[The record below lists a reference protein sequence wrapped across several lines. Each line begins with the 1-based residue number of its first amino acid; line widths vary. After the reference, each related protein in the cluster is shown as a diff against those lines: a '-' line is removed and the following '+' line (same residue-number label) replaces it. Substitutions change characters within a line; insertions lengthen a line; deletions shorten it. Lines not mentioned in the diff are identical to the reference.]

1 MAREFGVSF
10 SLGANLDGSFGSSF
24 KAASDRIG
32 AVTQALR
39 DMERSPVGKV
49 GAAMSAQKDKI
60 KAQVAELKEARRQLA
75 EYEATAER
83 TGRKTKGL
91 EQQIEK
97 SRERV
102 SRLTERAK
110 SSGLNYRETVAAAVG
125 SAGSYQAFGSQH
137 QALGTD
143 MEELRKRKDRESSRL
158 FVARAADAQRGALS
172 REFSG
177 MPAADM
183 GDRLAPMLAKQREA
197 IKALGG
203 NLREAET
210 RLAAFQAKA
219 KDSGGA
225 SGALA
230 LKLARAE
237 EEVGQ
242 LSAKLMQSGAAY
254 RETVAL
260 ATSAGNR
267 IGELASRYRT
277 LSASMEAAKRHQQA
291 VDANMSRRAA
301 LRDQRSDLNGRLIGG
316 AAQAATAAIPVKLA
330 VSAEDT
336 FADLK
341 KVMNGADDELLGQV
355 YQDALKMSS
364 ETGKSFEDVVAIMT
378 SGAQAGLGKTRE
390 EMRSNTEQAIQMSI
404 AWGVT
409 AEQAGDSL
417 ATWRS
422 SMGMTSQEARH
433 TADVINALSNE
444 MNGEAGEIDRIFTRM
459 GPLLKGSGM
468 ASQDIAAL
476 GMAFKASGAEVE
488 VAGTAMKNFTNV
500 LALGNSMTKDQKE
513 IFSRLGLDPKAMQK
527 QMQTDAKGAIMTLLK
542 QIKRVP
548 VERQNEVAMKLFG
561 QESIAAIAP
570 LLENLGLLKQAFE
583 IANSNVDDSV
593 LEEYQNRMK
602 TTATEEAKLA
612 QQTRNLGI
620 TVGNA
625 ALPAYNAFLK
635 TMSKGV
641 GVITGFAKEYPN
653 VTTALL
659 GGVGALAALTVGG
672 IVFGYAYNG
681 LATTINAVKGGMLAL
696 RGATIANTAATRGG
710 TIAALLNR
718 AAHLSWADVGK
729 GSVSTVKSLGSG
741 MLSLIGIQKG
751 TAIGMVWG
759 DRATRAWE
767 KSTKLLGKGLGA
779 LKFAFGP
786 VGIAIAGIGLAAYW
800 LIENWD
806 VVGPYFGKAWDWICG
821 KFKWAADFI
830 KGIVDWVFKAVDTI
844 AKKWT
849 ESETFKRN
857 TADALN
863 MNFGGWQ
870 GSTAEEGAAWVRTG
884 NEKGKESLE
893 SPPDFVGPKPQ
904 DKAPDKPAGPKPME
918 TAKQLPGMPTGD
930 APGGDFVDD
939 SLPAPDFSGWG
950 DEDGKKK
957 KGKKGKG
964 AGPVTVVS
972 LDSGNKFSTVFIPA
986 ASKKDKD
993 ASKPVGTSVLLPS
1006 SSGDSETVA
1015 FSKAG
1020 QNLVGGLNKTFDR
1033 LPKLFDA
1040 SLSKVSEP
1048 DIPPAVVNIPAS
1060 SSSPQP
1066 APRAI
1071 FHPVQRQDRSG
1082 SPFAVLKNALGAAP
1096 DQWSRTVGAKFG
1108 RDALP
1113 PVLPQTPLL
1122 LERSRKAPAQRQPE
1136 ASGDIQIVQHF
1147 NIADAGSLPA
1157 EANVTAGYDYAD
1169 VSLVDSTDVIGG
1181 INESTGESEG
1191 LELIDSVFP
1200 QFRLVPGSILA
1211 PRFSEDPAVAVV
1223 MAAKADGINGLFK
1236 AVALADIPTEGEH
1249 GVKKYTD
1256 VPAYKQNNNLSDEL
1270 LIVCWP
1276 KVKLGDRVFGLATHL
1291 TGLISQTDA
1300 DREGVPYA
1308 SPSNKRLEITSIG
1321 YPDEKEEGGWKE
1333 LFLGLDKCNY
1343 LNGEG
1348 IYTAV
1353 NWDGGMKSWGGR
1365 MSAYPSNTDPKDC
1378 QDAIRRFFNWY
1389 QSTFILTYFQK
1400 VDNPLTRR
1408 QIQTILKSEQI
1419 RLDGY
1424 AAREMILGGSISFD
1438 ESDNPATDL
1447 IDGIARFHLRITPP
1461 PANREIDG
1469 IFEFDTDNLSVLFS

>member
-1 MAREFGVSF
+1 MASEFGVSF
-10 SLGANLDGSFGSSF
+10 SLGANLDGSFGSAFRSANGQIA
-24 KAASDRIG
+24 K
-32 AVTQALR
+32 VTQSIRA
-39 DMERSPVGKV
+39 MEGTPVGKIGASLLAQREKTQKLV
-49 GAAMSAQKDKI
+49 GS
-60 KAQVAELKEARRQLA
+60 LKEAKGQLA
-75 EYEATAER
+75 GYWAEAER
-83 TGRKTKGL
+83 TGNITGTL
-91 EQQIEK
+91 AAQIERAERK
-97 SRERV
+97 VASLKGRLYQSNAAFREQNAEAVKV
-102 SRLTERAK
+102 SGSVTKLRHDYDALNAAMNRAK
-110 SSGLNYRETVAAAVG
+110 SHR
-125 SAGSYQAFGSQH
+125 
-137 QALGTD
+137 D
-143 MEELRKRKDRESSRL
+143 
-158 FVARAADAQRGALS
+158 ALS
-172 REFSG
+172 
-177 MPAADM
+177 AN
-183 GDRLAPMLAKQREA
+183 
-197 IKALGG
+197 I
-203 NLREAET
+203 
-210 RLAAFQAKA
+210 
-219 KDSGGA
+219 
-225 SGALA
+225 
-230 LKLARAE
+230 ARKNE
-237 EEVGQ
+237 
-242 LSAKLMQSGAAY
+242 
-254 RETVAL
+254 
-260 ATSAGNR
+260 
-267 IGELASRYRT
+267 
-277 LSASMEAAKRHQQA
+277 
-291 VDANMSRRAA
+291 

-488 VAGTAMKNFTNV
+488 VAGTAMKNFTKV
-500 LALGNSMTKDQKE
+500 LSLGNAMTKDQKE
-513 IFSRLGLDPKAMQK
+513 IFKHLGLDPNALQK
-527 QMQTDAKGAIMTLLK
+527 QMQTDAKGAIMTLLT
-542 QIKRVP
+542 QLKRVP
-548 VERQNEVAMKLFG
+548 KEMQNAVSMKLFG
-561 QESIAAIAP
+561 DESIAAIAP
-570 LLENLGLLKQAFE
+570 LLDNLDLLKQAFK
-583 IANSNVDDSV
+583 IANGNVDDSV
-593 LEEYQNRMK
+593 LEEYLNRME

-741 MLSLIGIQKG
+741 MLSLVGIQKKASIGSVWAARGLKVLEGG
-751 TAIGMVWG
+751 TKILKV
-759 DRATRAWE
+759 
-767 KSTKLLGKGLGA
+767 GLGA

-800 LIENWD
+800 LTENWS
-806 VVGPYFGKAWDWICG
+806 VVGPYFSKMWEWICG
-821 KFKWAADFI
+821 KFQWAVNKIKGFI
-830 KGIVDWVFKAVDTI
+830 KWIGDAAKWVSEALDFMSMENAEKN
-844 AKKWT
+844 
-849 ESETFKRN
+849 SET
-857 TADALN
+857 ALN
-863 MNFGGWQ
+863 WGFDGGQ
-870 GSTAEEGAAWVRTG
+870 NEPAARQKKGGLREMPAEHAEM
-884 NEKGKESLE
+884 
-893 SPPDFVGPKPQ
+893 VGPKPE

-964 AGPVTVVS
+964 VGPVTVVS

-993 ASKPVGTSVLLPS
+993 ASKPVGTSVLLP

-1113 PVLPQTPLL
+1113 PVLPQTPML
-1122 LERSRKAPAQRQPE
+1122 LERNKKASAQRQPE

-1147 NIADAGSLPA
+1147 NIADAGNLPA
-1157 EANVTAGYDYAD
+1157 
-1169 VSLVDSTDVIGG
+1169 LKK
-1181 INESTGESEG
+1181 
-1191 LELIDSVFP
+1191 EL
-1200 QFRLVPGSILA
+1200 R
-1211 PRFSEDPAVAVV
+1211 
-1223 MAAKADGINGLFK
+1223 
-1236 AVALADIPTEGEH
+1236 
-1249 GVKKYTD
+1249 
-1256 VPAYKQNNNLSDEL
+1256 
-1270 LIVCWP
+1270 
-1276 KVKLGDRVFGLATHL
+1276 
-1291 TGLISQTDA
+1291 
-1300 DREGVPYA
+1300 
-1308 SPSNKRLEITSIG
+1308 RLE
-1321 YPDEKEEGGWKE
+1321 PEFEKLVRRALERMRS
-1333 LFLGLDKCNY
+1333 DKAR
-1343 LNGEG
+1343 
-1348 IYTAV
+1348 TAH
-1353 NWDGGMKSWGGR
+1353 
-1365 MSAYPSNTDPKDC
+1365 A
-1378 QDAIRRFFNWY
+1378 Q
-1389 QSTFILTYFQK
+1389 
-1400 VDNPLTRR
+1400 
-1408 QIQTILKSEQI
+1408 
-1419 RLDGY
+1419 
-1424 AAREMILGGSISFD
+1424 
-1438 ESDNPATDL
+1438 
-1447 IDGIARFHLRITPP
+1447 
-1461 PANREIDG
+1461 
-1469 IFEFDTDNLSVLFS
+1469 

>member
-1 MAREFGVSF
+1 MASEFGVSF
-10 SLGANLDGSFGSSF
+10 SLGANLDGSFGSAFRSANGQIA
-24 KAASDRIG
+24 K
-32 AVTQALR
+32 VTQSIRA
-39 DMERSPVGKV
+39 MEGTPVGKIGASLLAQREKTQKLV
-49 GAAMSAQKDKI
+49 GS
-60 KAQVAELKEARRQLA
+60 LKEAKGQLA
-75 EYEATAER
+75 GYWAEAER
-83 TGRKTKGL
+83 TGNITGTL
-91 EQQIEK
+91 AAQIERAERK
-97 SRERV
+97 VASLKGRLYQSNAAFREQNAEAVKV
-102 SRLTERAK
+102 SGSVTKLRHDYDALNAAMNRAK
-110 SSGLNYRETVAAAVG
+110 SHR
-125 SAGSYQAFGSQH
+125 
-137 QALGTD
+137 D
-143 MEELRKRKDRESSRL
+143 
-158 FVARAADAQRGALS
+158 ALS
-172 REFSG
+172 
-177 MPAADM
+177 AN
-183 GDRLAPMLAKQREA
+183 
-197 IKALGG
+197 I
-203 NLREAET
+203 
-210 RLAAFQAKA
+210 
-219 KDSGGA
+219 
-225 SGALA
+225 
-230 LKLARAE
+230 ARKNE
-237 EEVGQ
+237 
-242 LSAKLMQSGAAY
+242 
-254 RETVAL
+254 
-260 ATSAGNR
+260 
-267 IGELASRYRT
+267 
-277 LSASMEAAKRHQQA
+277 
-291 VDANMSRRAA
+291 

-488 VAGTAMKNFTNV
+488 VAGTAMKNFTKV
-500 LALGNSMTKDQKE
+500 LSLGNAMTKDQKE
-513 IFSRLGLDPKAMQK
+513 IFKHLGLDPNALQK
-527 QMQTDAKGAIMTLLK
+527 QMQTDAKGAIMTLLT
-542 QIKRVP
+542 QLKRVP
-548 VERQNEVAMKLFG
+548 KEMQNAVSMKLFG
-561 QESIAAIAP
+561 DESIAAIAP
-570 LLENLGLLKQAFE
+570 LLDNLDLLKQAFK
-583 IANSNVDDSV
+583 IANGNVDDSV
-593 LEEYQNRMK
+593 LEEYLNRME

-759 DRATRAWE
+759 SRATRAWE

-830 KGIVDWVFKAVDTI
+830 KGIVDWVFNAVDTI

-964 AGPVTVVS
+964 VGPVTVVS

-1006 SSGDSETVA
+1006 SSRDSETVA

-1020 QNLVGGLNKTFDR
+1020 QNLVGGLNKTFDH

-1147 NIADAGSLPA
+1147 NIADAGNLPA
-1157 EANVTAGYDYAD
+1157 
-1169 VSLVDSTDVIGG
+1169 LKK
-1181 INESTGESEG
+1181 
-1191 LELIDSVFP
+1191 EL
-1200 QFRLVPGSILA
+1200 R
-1211 PRFSEDPAVAVV
+1211 
-1223 MAAKADGINGLFK
+1223 
-1236 AVALADIPTEGEH
+1236 
-1249 GVKKYTD
+1249 
-1256 VPAYKQNNNLSDEL
+1256 
-1270 LIVCWP
+1270 
-1276 KVKLGDRVFGLATHL
+1276 
-1291 TGLISQTDA
+1291 
-1300 DREGVPYA
+1300 
-1308 SPSNKRLEITSIG
+1308 RLE
-1321 YPDEKEEGGWKE
+1321 PEFEKLVRRALERMRS
-1333 LFLGLDKCNY
+1333 DKAR
-1343 LNGEG
+1343 
-1348 IYTAV
+1348 TAH
-1353 NWDGGMKSWGGR
+1353 
-1365 MSAYPSNTDPKDC
+1365 A
-1378 QDAIRRFFNWY
+1378 Q
-1389 QSTFILTYFQK
+1389 
-1400 VDNPLTRR
+1400 
-1408 QIQTILKSEQI
+1408 
-1419 RLDGY
+1419 
-1424 AAREMILGGSISFD
+1424 
-1438 ESDNPATDL
+1438 
-1447 IDGIARFHLRITPP
+1447 
-1461 PANREIDG
+1461 
-1469 IFEFDTDNLSVLFS
+1469 

>member
-1 MAREFGVSF
+1 MASEFGVSF
-10 SLGANLDGSFGSSF
+10 SLGANLDGSFGSAFRSANGQIA
-24 KAASDRIG
+24 K
-32 AVTQALR
+32 VTQSIRA
-39 DMERSPVGKV
+39 MEGTPVGKIGASLLAQREKTQKLV
-49 GAAMSAQKDKI
+49 GS
-60 KAQVAELKEARRQLA
+60 LKEAKGQLA
-75 EYEATAER
+75 GYWAEAER
-83 TGRKTKGL
+83 TGNITGTL
-91 EQQIEK
+91 AAQIERAERK
-97 SRERV
+97 VASLKGRLYQSNAAFREQNAEAVKV
-102 SRLTERAK
+102 SGSVTKLRHDYDALNAAMNRAK
-110 SSGLNYRETVAAAVG
+110 SHR
-125 SAGSYQAFGSQH
+125 
-137 QALGTD
+137 D
-143 MEELRKRKDRESSRL
+143 
-158 FVARAADAQRGALS
+158 ALS
-172 REFSG
+172 
-177 MPAADM
+177 AN
-183 GDRLAPMLAKQREA
+183 
-197 IKALGG
+197 I
-203 NLREAET
+203 
-210 RLAAFQAKA
+210 
-219 KDSGGA
+219 
-225 SGALA
+225 
-230 LKLARAE
+230 ARKNE
-237 EEVGQ
+237 
-242 LSAKLMQSGAAY
+242 
-254 RETVAL
+254 
-260 ATSAGNR
+260 
-267 IGELASRYRT
+267 
-277 LSASMEAAKRHQQA
+277 
-291 VDANMSRRAA
+291 

-488 VAGTAMKNFTNV
+488 VAGTAMKNFTKV
-500 LALGNSMTKDQKE
+500 LSLGNAMTKDQKE
-513 IFSRLGLDPKAMQK
+513 IFKHLGLDPNALQK
-527 QMQTDAKGAIMTLLK
+527 QMQTDAKGAIMTLLT
-542 QIKRVP
+542 QLKRVP
-548 VERQNEVAMKLFG
+548 KEMQNAVSMKLFG
-561 QESIAAIAP
+561 DESIAAIAP
-570 LLENLGLLKQAFE
+570 LLDNLDLLKQAFK
-583 IANSNVDDSV
+583 IANGNVDDSV
-593 LEEYQNRMK
+593 LEEYLNRME

-635 TMSKGV
+635 TLSKGV

-710 TIAALLNR
+710 TIATLLNR

-741 MLSLIGIQKG
+741 MLSLVGIQKKASIGSVWAARGLKVLEGG
-751 TAIGMVWG
+751 TKILKV
-759 DRATRAWE
+759 
-767 KSTKLLGKGLGA
+767 GLGA

-800 LIENWD
+800 LTENWS
-806 VVGPYFGKAWDWICG
+806 VVGPYFSKMWEWICG
-821 KFKWAADFI
+821 KFQWAVNKIKGFI
-830 KGIVDWVFKAVDTI
+830 KWIGDAAKWVSEALDFMSMENAEKN
-844 AKKWT
+844 
-849 ESETFKRN
+849 SET
-857 TADALN
+857 ALN
-863 MNFGGWQ
+863 WGFDGGQ
-870 GSTAEEGAAWVRTG
+870 NEPAARQKKGGLREMPAENAEM
-884 NEKGKESLE
+884 
-893 SPPDFVGPKPQ
+893 VGPKPE

-993 ASKPVGTSVLLPS
+993 ASKPVGTSVLLP

-1147 NIADAGSLPA
+1147 NIADAGNLPA
-1157 EANVTAGYDYAD
+1157 
-1169 VSLVDSTDVIGG
+1169 LKK
-1181 INESTGESEG
+1181 
-1191 LELIDSVFP
+1191 EL
-1200 QFRLVPGSILA
+1200 R
-1211 PRFSEDPAVAVV
+1211 
-1223 MAAKADGINGLFK
+1223 
-1236 AVALADIPTEGEH
+1236 
-1249 GVKKYTD
+1249 
-1256 VPAYKQNNNLSDEL
+1256 
-1270 LIVCWP
+1270 
-1276 KVKLGDRVFGLATHL
+1276 
-1291 TGLISQTDA
+1291 
-1300 DREGVPYA
+1300 
-1308 SPSNKRLEITSIG
+1308 RLE
-1321 YPDEKEEGGWKE
+1321 PEFEKLVRRALERMRS
-1333 LFLGLDKCNY
+1333 DKAR
-1343 LNGEG
+1343 
-1348 IYTAV
+1348 TAH
-1353 NWDGGMKSWGGR
+1353 
-1365 MSAYPSNTDPKDC
+1365 A
-1378 QDAIRRFFNWY
+1378 Q
-1389 QSTFILTYFQK
+1389 
-1400 VDNPLTRR
+1400 
-1408 QIQTILKSEQI
+1408 
-1419 RLDGY
+1419 
-1424 AAREMILGGSISFD
+1424 
-1438 ESDNPATDL
+1438 
-1447 IDGIARFHLRITPP
+1447 
-1461 PANREIDG
+1461 
-1469 IFEFDTDNLSVLFS
+1469 

>member
-1 MAREFGVSF
+1 MASEFGVSF
-10 SLGANLDGSFGSSF
+10 SLGANLDGSFGSAFRSANGQIA
-24 KAASDRIG
+24 K
-32 AVTQALR
+32 VTQSIRA
-39 DMERSPVGKV
+39 MEGTPVGKIGASLLAQREKTQKLV
-49 GAAMSAQKDKI
+49 GS
-60 KAQVAELKEARRQLA
+60 LKEAKGQLA
-75 EYEATAER
+75 GYWAEAER
-83 TGRKTKGL
+83 TGNITGTL
-91 EQQIEK
+91 AAQIERAERK
-97 SRERV
+97 VASLKGRLYQSNAAFREQNAEAVKV
-102 SRLTERAK
+102 SGSVTKLRHDYDALNAAMNRAK
-110 SSGLNYRETVAAAVG
+110 SHR
-125 SAGSYQAFGSQH
+125 
-137 QALGTD
+137 D
-143 MEELRKRKDRESSRL
+143 
-158 FVARAADAQRGALS
+158 ALS
-172 REFSG
+172 
-177 MPAADM
+177 AN
-183 GDRLAPMLAKQREA
+183 
-197 IKALGG
+197 I
-203 NLREAET
+203 
-210 RLAAFQAKA
+210 
-219 KDSGGA
+219 
-225 SGALA
+225 
-230 LKLARAE
+230 ARKNE
-237 EEVGQ
+237 
-242 LSAKLMQSGAAY
+242 
-254 RETVAL
+254 
-260 ATSAGNR
+260 
-267 IGELASRYRT
+267 
-277 LSASMEAAKRHQQA
+277 
-291 VDANMSRRAA
+291 

-316 AAQAATAAIPVKLA
+316 AAQAATAAIPLRLA

-364 ETGKSFEDVVAIMT
+364 ETGKSFEDIVTMMAA
-378 SGAQAGLGKTRE
+378 GAQAGLGKTRE
-390 EMRSNTEQAIQMSI
+390 EMRENTEQAIQMSV
-404 AWGVT
+404 AWGVS
-409 AEQAGDSL
+409 AEQAGGSL

-422 SMGMTSQEARH
+422 SMGMTNQEARH

-444 MNGEAGEIDRIFTRM
+444 MKGEAGELDQIFTRM
-459 GPLLKGSGM
+459 GPLMKGSGL
-468 ASQDIAAL
+468 ALQDIAAL
-476 GMAFKASGAEVE
+476 GMAFKASGSDVN
-488 VAGTAMKNFTNV
+488 VAGTAMKNFSKV
-500 LALGNSMTKDQKE
+500 LSLGNAMTKDQKE

-527 QMQTDAKGAIMTLLK
+527 QMQTDAKGAIMTLLT
-542 QIKRVP
+542 QLKRVP
-548 VERQNEVAMKLFG
+548 KERQNAVSMKLFG
-561 QESIAAIAP
+561 DESIAAIAP
-570 LLENLGLLKQAFE
+570 LLDNLGLLKQAFE
-583 IANSNVDDSV
+583 IANSNVDNSTLD
-593 LEEYQNRMK
+593 EYKSRME

-641 GVITGFAKEYPN
+641 GVITEFAKEYPN

-870 GSTAEEGAAWVRTG
+870 DSTAEEGAAWVRTG

-1006 SSGDSETVA
+1006 SGDSETVA

-1122 LERSRKAPAQRQPE
+1122 LERNKKVPTQRQPE

-1147 NIADAGSLPA
+1147 NIADAGNLPA
-1157 EANVTAGYDYAD
+1157 
-1169 VSLVDSTDVIGG
+1169 LKK
-1181 INESTGESEG
+1181 
-1191 LELIDSVFP
+1191 EL
-1200 QFRLVPGSILA
+1200 R
-1211 PRFSEDPAVAVV
+1211 
-1223 MAAKADGINGLFK
+1223 
-1236 AVALADIPTEGEH
+1236 
-1249 GVKKYTD
+1249 
-1256 VPAYKQNNNLSDEL
+1256 
-1270 LIVCWP
+1270 
-1276 KVKLGDRVFGLATHL
+1276 
-1291 TGLISQTDA
+1291 
-1300 DREGVPYA
+1300 
-1308 SPSNKRLEITSIG
+1308 RLE
-1321 YPDEKEEGGWKE
+1321 PEFEKLVRRALERMRS
-1333 LFLGLDKCNY
+1333 DKAR
-1343 LNGEG
+1343 
-1348 IYTAV
+1348 TAH
-1353 NWDGGMKSWGGR
+1353 
-1365 MSAYPSNTDPKDC
+1365 A
-1378 QDAIRRFFNWY
+1378 Q
-1389 QSTFILTYFQK
+1389 
-1400 VDNPLTRR
+1400 
-1408 QIQTILKSEQI
+1408 
-1419 RLDGY
+1419 
-1424 AAREMILGGSISFD
+1424 
-1438 ESDNPATDL
+1438 
-1447 IDGIARFHLRITPP
+1447 
-1461 PANREIDG
+1461 
-1469 IFEFDTDNLSVLFS
+1469 

>member
-1 MAREFGVSF
+1 MASEFGVSF
-10 SLGANLDGSFGSSF
+10 SLGANLDGSFGSAFRSANGQIA
-24 KAASDRIG
+24 K
-32 AVTQALR
+32 VTQSIRA
-39 DMERSPVGKV
+39 MEGTPVGKIGASLLAQREKTQKLV
-49 GAAMSAQKDKI
+49 GS
-60 KAQVAELKEARRQLA
+60 LKEAKGQLA
-75 EYEATAER
+75 GYWAEAER
-83 TGRKTKGL
+83 TGNITGTL
-91 EQQIEK
+91 AAQIERAERK
-97 SRERV
+97 VASLKGRLYQSNAAFREQNAEAVKV
-102 SRLTERAK
+102 SGSVTKLRHDYDALNAAMNRAK
-110 SSGLNYRETVAAAVG
+110 SHR
-125 SAGSYQAFGSQH
+125 
-137 QALGTD
+137 D
-143 MEELRKRKDRESSRL
+143 
-158 FVARAADAQRGALS
+158 ALS
-172 REFSG
+172 
-177 MPAADM
+177 AN
-183 GDRLAPMLAKQREA
+183 
-197 IKALGG
+197 I
-203 NLREAET
+203 
-210 RLAAFQAKA
+210 
-219 KDSGGA
+219 
-225 SGALA
+225 
-230 LKLARAE
+230 ARKNE
-237 EEVGQ
+237 
-242 LSAKLMQSGAAY
+242 
-254 RETVAL
+254 
-260 ATSAGNR
+260 
-267 IGELASRYRT
+267 
-277 LSASMEAAKRHQQA
+277 
-291 VDANMSRRAA
+291 

-488 VAGTAMKNFTNV
+488 VAGTAMKNFTKV
-500 LALGNSMTKDQKE
+500 LSLGNAMTKDQKE
-513 IFSRLGLDPKAMQK
+513 IFKHLGLDPNALQK
-527 QMQTDAKGAIMTLLK
+527 QMQTDAKGAIMTLLT
-542 QIKRVP
+542 QLKRVP
-548 VERQNEVAMKLFG
+548 KEMQNAVSMKLFG
-561 QESIAAIAP
+561 DESIAAIAP
-570 LLENLGLLKQAFE
+570 LLDNLDLLKQAFK
-583 IANSNVDDSV
+583 IANGNVDDSV
-593 LEEYQNRMK
+593 LEEYLNRME

-759 DRATRAWE
+759 ARATRAWE
-767 KSTKLLGKGLGA
+767 KSTKLLGKGFGA

-830 KGIVDWVFKAVDTI
+830 KGIVDWVFNAVDTI

-964 AGPVTVVS
+964 VGPVTVVS

-1066 APRAI
+1066 VARSI

-1096 DQWSRTVGAKFG
+1096 DQWSRTVGTKFG

-1113 PVLPQTPLL
+1113 PVLPQTPML
-1122 LERSRKAPAQRQPE
+1122 LERNKKAPAQRQPE

-1147 NIADAGSLPA
+1147 NITDAG
-1157 EANVTAGYDYAD
+1157 NV
-1169 VSLVDSTDVIGG
+1169 S
-1181 INESTGESEG
+1181 
-1191 LELIDSVFP
+1191 
-1200 QFRLVPGSILA
+1200 
-1211 PRFSEDPAVAVV
+1211 
-1223 MAAKADGINGLFK
+1223 
-1236 AVALADIPTEGEH
+1236 AL
-1249 GVKKYTD
+1249 K
-1256 VPAYKQNNNLSDEL
+1256 
-1270 LIVCWP
+1270 
-1276 KVKLGDRVFGLATHL
+1276 
-1291 TGLISQTDA
+1291 
-1300 DREGVPYA
+1300 
-1308 SPSNKRLEITSIG
+1308 
-1321 YPDEKEEGGWKE
+1321 KE
-1333 LFLGLDKCNY
+1333 LKLLEPEFAKLVRRALEKMRSDKAR
-1343 LNGEG
+1343 
-1348 IYTAV
+1348 TAH
-1353 NWDGGMKSWGGR
+1353 
-1365 MSAYPSNTDPKDC
+1365 A
-1378 QDAIRRFFNWY
+1378 Q
-1389 QSTFILTYFQK
+1389 
-1400 VDNPLTRR
+1400 
-1408 QIQTILKSEQI
+1408 
-1419 RLDGY
+1419 
-1424 AAREMILGGSISFD
+1424 
-1438 ESDNPATDL
+1438 
-1447 IDGIARFHLRITPP
+1447 
-1461 PANREIDG
+1461 
-1469 IFEFDTDNLSVLFS
+1469 

>member
-1 MAREFGVSF
+1 MASEFGVSF
-10 SLGANLDGSFGSSF
+10 SLGANLDGSFGSAFRSANGQIA
-24 KAASDRIG
+24 K
-32 AVTQALR
+32 VTQSIRA
-39 DMERSPVGKV
+39 MEGTPVGKIGASLLAQREKTQKLV
-49 GAAMSAQKDKI
+49 GS
-60 KAQVAELKEARRQLA
+60 LKEAKRQLA
-75 EYEATAER
+75 GYWAEAER
-83 TGRKTKGL
+83 TGDITGTL
-91 EQQIEK
+91 AAQIERAEGK
-97 SRERV
+97 VASLKGRLYQSNAAFREQNAEAVKV
-102 SRLTERAK
+102 SGSVTKLRHDYDALNAAMNRAK
-110 SSGLNYRETVAAAVG
+110 SHR
-125 SAGSYQAFGSQH
+125 
-137 QALGTD
+137 D
-143 MEELRKRKDRESSRL
+143 
-158 FVARAADAQRGALS
+158 ALS
-172 REFSG
+172 ANF
-177 MPAADM
+177 
-183 GDRLAPMLAKQREA
+183 
-197 IKALGG
+197 
-203 NLREAET
+203 
-210 RLAAFQAKA
+210 
-219 KDSGGA
+219 
-225 SGALA
+225 
-230 LKLARAE
+230 ARKNE
-237 EEVGQ
+237 
-242 LSAKLMQSGAAY
+242 
-254 RETVAL
+254 
-260 ATSAGNR
+260 
-267 IGELASRYRT
+267 
-277 LSASMEAAKRHQQA
+277 
-291 VDANMSRRAA
+291 

-570 LLENLGLLKQAFE
+570 LLDNLDLLKQAFK
-583 IANSNVDDSV
+583 IANGNVDDSV
-593 LEEYQNRMK
+593 LEEYLNRME

-672 IVFGYAYNG
+672 IVFGYAYNC

-759 DRATRAWE
+759 SRATRAWE

-849 ESETFKRN
+849 KSETFKRN
-857 TADALN
+857 TADAPLN

-972 LDSGNKFSTVFIPA
+972 LDSGSKFSTVFIPA

-993 ASKPVGTSVLLPS
+993 ASKPVGTSVLLP

-1071 FHPVQRQDRSG
+1071 FHPIQRQDRSG

-1113 PVLPQTPLL
+1113 PVLPQTPML

-1147 NIADAGSLPA
+1147 NIADAGNLPA
-1157 EANVTAGYDYAD
+1157 
-1169 VSLVDSTDVIGG
+1169 LKK
-1181 INESTGESEG
+1181 
-1191 LELIDSVFP
+1191 EL
-1200 QFRLVPGSILA
+1200 R
-1211 PRFSEDPAVAVV
+1211 
-1223 MAAKADGINGLFK
+1223 
-1236 AVALADIPTEGEH
+1236 
-1249 GVKKYTD
+1249 
-1256 VPAYKQNNNLSDEL
+1256 
-1270 LIVCWP
+1270 
-1276 KVKLGDRVFGLATHL
+1276 
-1291 TGLISQTDA
+1291 
-1300 DREGVPYA
+1300 
-1308 SPSNKRLEITSIG
+1308 RLE
-1321 YPDEKEEGGWKE
+1321 PEFEKLVRRALERMRS
-1333 LFLGLDKCNY
+1333 DKAR
-1343 LNGEG
+1343 
-1348 IYTAV
+1348 TAH
-1353 NWDGGMKSWGGR
+1353 
-1365 MSAYPSNTDPKDC
+1365 A
-1378 QDAIRRFFNWY
+1378 Q
-1389 QSTFILTYFQK
+1389 
-1400 VDNPLTRR
+1400 
-1408 QIQTILKSEQI
+1408 
-1419 RLDGY
+1419 
-1424 AAREMILGGSISFD
+1424 
-1438 ESDNPATDL
+1438 
-1447 IDGIARFHLRITPP
+1447 
-1461 PANREIDG
+1461 
-1469 IFEFDTDNLSVLFS
+1469 

>member
-1 MAREFGVSF
+1 MASEFGVSF
-10 SLGANLDGSFGSSF
+10 SLGANLDGSFGSAFRSANGQIA
-24 KAASDRIG
+24 K
-32 AVTQALR
+32 VTQSIRA
-39 DMERSPVGKV
+39 MEGTPVGKIGASLLAQREKTQKLV
-49 GAAMSAQKDKI
+49 GS
-60 KAQVAELKEARRQLA
+60 LKEAKGQLA
-75 EYEATAER
+75 GYWAEAER
-83 TGRKTKGL
+83 TGNITGTL
-91 EQQIEK
+91 AAQIERAERK
-97 SRERV
+97 VASLKGRLYQSNAAFREQNAEAVKV
-102 SRLTERAK
+102 SGSVTKLRHDYDALNAAMNRAK
-110 SSGLNYRETVAAAVG
+110 SHR
-125 SAGSYQAFGSQH
+125 
-137 QALGTD
+137 D
-143 MEELRKRKDRESSRL
+143 
-158 FVARAADAQRGALS
+158 ALS
-172 REFSG
+172 
-177 MPAADM
+177 AN
-183 GDRLAPMLAKQREA
+183 
-197 IKALGG
+197 I
-203 NLREAET
+203 
-210 RLAAFQAKA
+210 
-219 KDSGGA
+219 
-225 SGALA
+225 
-230 LKLARAE
+230 ARKNE
-237 EEVGQ
+237 
-242 LSAKLMQSGAAY
+242 
-254 RETVAL
+254 
-260 ATSAGNR
+260 
-267 IGELASRYRT
+267 
-277 LSASMEAAKRHQQA
+277 
-291 VDANMSRRAA
+291 

-488 VAGTAMKNFTNV
+488 VAGTAMKNFTKV
-500 LALGNSMTKDQKE
+500 LSLGNAMTKDQKE
-513 IFSRLGLDPKAMQK
+513 IFKHLGLDPNALQK
-527 QMQTDAKGAIMTLLK
+527 QMQTDAKGAIMTLLT
-542 QIKRVP
+542 QLKRVP
-548 VERQNEVAMKLFG
+548 KEMQNAVSMKLFG
-561 QESIAAIAP
+561 DESIAAIAP
-570 LLENLGLLKQAFE
+570 LLDNLDLLKQAFK
-583 IANSNVDDSV
+583 IANGNVDDSV
-593 LEEYQNRMK
+593 LEEYLNRME

-759 DRATRAWE
+759 SRATRAWE

-830 KGIVDWVFKAVDTI
+830 KGIVDWVFNAVDTI

-972 LDSGNKFSTVFIPA
+972 LDSGNRFSTVFIPA

-1066 APRAI
+1066 VARSI

-1082 SPFAVLKNALGAAP
+1082 SPFAVLKNALGSAP

-1113 PVLPQTPLL
+1113 PVLPKTPML
-1122 LERSRKAPAQRQPE
+1122 LERNKKASAQRQPE

-1147 NIADAGSLPA
+1147 NIADAGNLPA
-1157 EANVTAGYDYAD
+1157 
-1169 VSLVDSTDVIGG
+1169 LKK
-1181 INESTGESEG
+1181 
-1191 LELIDSVFP
+1191 EL
-1200 QFRLVPGSILA
+1200 R
-1211 PRFSEDPAVAVV
+1211 
-1223 MAAKADGINGLFK
+1223 
-1236 AVALADIPTEGEH
+1236 
-1249 GVKKYTD
+1249 
-1256 VPAYKQNNNLSDEL
+1256 
-1270 LIVCWP
+1270 
-1276 KVKLGDRVFGLATHL
+1276 
-1291 TGLISQTDA
+1291 
-1300 DREGVPYA
+1300 
-1308 SPSNKRLEITSIG
+1308 RLE
-1321 YPDEKEEGGWKE
+1321 PEFEKLVRRALERMRS
-1333 LFLGLDKCNY
+1333 DKAR
-1343 LNGEG
+1343 
-1348 IYTAV
+1348 TAH
-1353 NWDGGMKSWGGR
+1353 
-1365 MSAYPSNTDPKDC
+1365 A
-1378 QDAIRRFFNWY
+1378 Q
-1389 QSTFILTYFQK
+1389 
-1400 VDNPLTRR
+1400 
-1408 QIQTILKSEQI
+1408 
-1419 RLDGY
+1419 
-1424 AAREMILGGSISFD
+1424 
-1438 ESDNPATDL
+1438 
-1447 IDGIARFHLRITPP
+1447 
-1461 PANREIDG
+1461 
-1469 IFEFDTDNLSVLFS
+1469 

>member
-1 MAREFGVSF
+1 MASEFGVSF
-10 SLGANLDGSFGSSF
+10 SLGANLDGSFGSAFRSANGQIA
-24 KAASDRIG
+24 K
-32 AVTQALR
+32 VTQSIRA
-39 DMERSPVGKV
+39 MEGTPVGKIGASLLAQREKTQKLV
-49 GAAMSAQKDKI
+49 GS
-60 KAQVAELKEARRQLA
+60 LKEAKGQLA
-75 EYEATAER
+75 GYWAEAER
-83 TGRKTKGL
+83 TGNITGTL
-91 EQQIEK
+91 AAQIERAERK
-97 SRERV
+97 VASLKGRLYQSNAAFREQNAEAVKV
-102 SRLTERAK
+102 SGSVTKLRHDYDALNAAMNRAK
-110 SSGLNYRETVAAAVG
+110 SHR
-125 SAGSYQAFGSQH
+125 
-137 QALGTD
+137 D
-143 MEELRKRKDRESSRL
+143 
-158 FVARAADAQRGALS
+158 ALS
-172 REFSG
+172 
-177 MPAADM
+177 AN
-183 GDRLAPMLAKQREA
+183 
-197 IKALGG
+197 I
-203 NLREAET
+203 
-210 RLAAFQAKA
+210 
-219 KDSGGA
+219 
-225 SGALA
+225 
-230 LKLARAE
+230 ARKNE
-237 EEVGQ
+237 
-242 LSAKLMQSGAAY
+242 
-254 RETVAL
+254 
-260 ATSAGNR
+260 
-267 IGELASRYRT
+267 
-277 LSASMEAAKRHQQA
+277 
-291 VDANMSRRAA
+291 

-488 VAGTAMKNFTNV
+488 VAGTAMKNFTKV
-500 LALGNSMTKDQKE
+500 LSLGNAMTKDQKE
-513 IFSRLGLDPKAMQK
+513 IFKHLGLDPNALQK
-527 QMQTDAKGAIMTLLK
+527 QMQTDAKGAIMTLLT
-542 QIKRVP
+542 QLKRVP
-548 VERQNEVAMKLFG
+548 KEMQNAVSMKLFG
-561 QESIAAIAP
+561 DESIATIAP
-570 LLENLGLLKQAFE
+570 LLDNLDLLKQAFK
-583 IANSNVDDSV
+583 IANGNVDDSV
-593 LEEYQNRMK
+593 LEEYLNRME

-741 MLSLIGIQKG
+741 MLSLVGIQKKASIGSVWAARGLKVLEGG
-751 TAIGMVWG
+751 TKILKV
-759 DRATRAWE
+759 
-767 KSTKLLGKGLGA
+767 GLGA

-800 LIENWD
+800 LTENWS
-806 VVGPYFGKAWDWICG
+806 VVGPYFSKMWEWICG
-821 KFKWAADFI
+821 KFQWAVNKIKGFI
-830 KGIVDWVFKAVDTI
+830 KWIGDAAKWVSEALDFMSMENAEKN
-844 AKKWT
+844 
-849 ESETFKRN
+849 SET
-857 TADALN
+857 ALN
-863 MNFGGWQ
+863 WGFDGGQ
-870 GSTAEEGAAWVRTG
+870 NEPAARQKKGGLREMPAENAEM
-884 NEKGKESLE
+884 
-893 SPPDFVGPKPQ
+893 VGPKPE

-964 AGPVTVVS
+964 VGPVTVVS

-993 ASKPVGTSVLLPS
+993 ASKPVGTSVLLP

-1113 PVLPQTPLL
+1113 PVLPQTPML
-1122 LERSRKAPAQRQPE
+1122 LERNKKASAQRQPE

-1147 NIADAGSLPA
+1147 NIADAGNLPA
-1157 EANVTAGYDYAD
+1157 
-1169 VSLVDSTDVIGG
+1169 LKK
-1181 INESTGESEG
+1181 
-1191 LELIDSVFP
+1191 EL
-1200 QFRLVPGSILA
+1200 R
-1211 PRFSEDPAVAVV
+1211 
-1223 MAAKADGINGLFK
+1223 
-1236 AVALADIPTEGEH
+1236 
-1249 GVKKYTD
+1249 
-1256 VPAYKQNNNLSDEL
+1256 
-1270 LIVCWP
+1270 
-1276 KVKLGDRVFGLATHL
+1276 
-1291 TGLISQTDA
+1291 
-1300 DREGVPYA
+1300 
-1308 SPSNKRLEITSIG
+1308 RLE
-1321 YPDEKEEGGWKE
+1321 PEFEKLVRRALERMRS
-1333 LFLGLDKCNY
+1333 DKAR
-1343 LNGEG
+1343 
-1348 IYTAV
+1348 TAH
-1353 NWDGGMKSWGGR
+1353 
-1365 MSAYPSNTDPKDC
+1365 A
-1378 QDAIRRFFNWY
+1378 Q
-1389 QSTFILTYFQK
+1389 
-1400 VDNPLTRR
+1400 
-1408 QIQTILKSEQI
+1408 
-1419 RLDGY
+1419 
-1424 AAREMILGGSISFD
+1424 
-1438 ESDNPATDL
+1438 
-1447 IDGIARFHLRITPP
+1447 
-1461 PANREIDG
+1461 
-1469 IFEFDTDNLSVLFS
+1469 

>member
-1 MAREFGVSF
+1 MASEFGVSF
-10 SLGANLDGSFGSSF
+10 SLGANLDGSFGSAFRSANGQIA
-24 KAASDRIG
+24 K
-32 AVTQALR
+32 VTQSIRA
-39 DMERSPVGKV
+39 MEGTPVGKIGASLLAQREKTQKLV
-49 GAAMSAQKDKI
+49 GS
-60 KAQVAELKEARRQLA
+60 LKEAKRQLA
-75 EYEATAER
+75 GYWAEAER
-83 TGRKTKGL
+83 TGNITGTL
-91 EQQIEK
+91 AAQIERAERK
-97 SRERV
+97 VASLKGRLYQSNAAFREQNAEAVKV
-102 SRLTERAK
+102 SGSVTKLRHDYDALNAAMNRAK
-110 SSGLNYRETVAAAVG
+110 SHR
-125 SAGSYQAFGSQH
+125 
-137 QALGTD
+137 D
-143 MEELRKRKDRESSRL
+143 
-158 FVARAADAQRGALS
+158 ALS
-172 REFSG
+172 ANF
-177 MPAADM
+177 
-183 GDRLAPMLAKQREA
+183 
-197 IKALGG
+197 
-203 NLREAET
+203 
-210 RLAAFQAKA
+210 
-219 KDSGGA
+219 
-225 SGALA
+225 
-230 LKLARAE
+230 ARKNE
-237 EEVGQ
+237 
-242 LSAKLMQSGAAY
+242 
-254 RETVAL
+254 
-260 ATSAGNR
+260 
-267 IGELASRYRT
+267 
-277 LSASMEAAKRHQQA
+277 
-291 VDANMSRRAA
+291 

-488 VAGTAMKNFTNV
+488 VAGTAMKNFTKV
-500 LALGNSMTKDQKE
+500 LSLGNAMTKDQKE

-635 TMSKGV
+635 TLSKGV

-718 AAHLSWADVGK
+718 ATHLSWADVGK

-759 DRATRAWE
+759 SRATRAWE

-830 KGIVDWVFKAVDTI
+830 KGIVDWVFNAVDTI

-904 DKAPDKPAGPKPME
+904 DKAPDKPAGPKPLE

-964 AGPVTVVS
+964 VGPVTVVS
-972 LDSGNKFSTVFIPA
+972 LDSGNRFSTVFIPA

-1113 PVLPQTPLL
+1113 PVLPQTPML
-1122 LERSRKAPAQRQPE
+1122 LERNKKASAQRQPE

-1147 NIADAGSLPA
+1147 NIADAGNLPA
-1157 EANVTAGYDYAD
+1157 
-1169 VSLVDSTDVIGG
+1169 LKK
-1181 INESTGESEG
+1181 
-1191 LELIDSVFP
+1191 EL
-1200 QFRLVPGSILA
+1200 R
-1211 PRFSEDPAVAVV
+1211 
-1223 MAAKADGINGLFK
+1223 
-1236 AVALADIPTEGEH
+1236 
-1249 GVKKYTD
+1249 
-1256 VPAYKQNNNLSDEL
+1256 
-1270 LIVCWP
+1270 
-1276 KVKLGDRVFGLATHL
+1276 
-1291 TGLISQTDA
+1291 
-1300 DREGVPYA
+1300 
-1308 SPSNKRLEITSIG
+1308 RLE
-1321 YPDEKEEGGWKE
+1321 PEFEKLVRRALERMRS
-1333 LFLGLDKCNY
+1333 DKAR
-1343 LNGEG
+1343 
-1348 IYTAV
+1348 TAH
-1353 NWDGGMKSWGGR
+1353 
-1365 MSAYPSNTDPKDC
+1365 A
-1378 QDAIRRFFNWY
+1378 Q
-1389 QSTFILTYFQK
+1389 
-1400 VDNPLTRR
+1400 
-1408 QIQTILKSEQI
+1408 
-1419 RLDGY
+1419 
-1424 AAREMILGGSISFD
+1424 
-1438 ESDNPATDL
+1438 
-1447 IDGIARFHLRITPP
+1447 
-1461 PANREIDG
+1461 
-1469 IFEFDTDNLSVLFS
+1469 

>member
-60 KAQVAELKEARRQLA
+60 KAQVTELKEARRQLA

-125 SAGSYQAFGSQH
+125 SAGSYQAFGSQR

-177 MPAADM
+177 TPSVDM
-183 GDRLAPMLAKQREA
+183 GDRLAPMLAKQREGL
-197 IKALGG
+197 KALGG

-225 SGALA
+225 SGVLA

-242 LSAKLMQSGAAY
+242 LSTKLMQSGAAY

-277 LSASMEAAKRHQQA
+277 LSASMEAAKRHQQD

-301 LRDQRSDLNGRLIGG
+301 LRDQRSDLNGRLVGG

-459 GPLLKGSGM
+459 GPLMKGSGM

-488 VAGTAMKNFTNV
+488 VAGTAMKNFSKV
-500 LALGNSMTKDQKE
+500 LSLGNAMSKDQKE

-542 QIKRVP
+542 QLKRVP
-548 VERQNEVAMKLFG
+548 REMQNAVSMKLFG
-561 QESIAAIAP
+561 DESIAAIAP
-570 LLENLGLLKQAFE
+570 LLENLGLLEQAFK

-593 LEEYQNRMK
+593 LEEYQNRME

-718 AAHLSWADVGK
+718 AAHLSWAEVGK
-729 GSVSTVKSLGSG
+729 GSVSTAKSLGSG
-741 MLSLIGIQKG
+741 MLRLIGIQKE
-751 TAIGMVWG
+751 TSIGMVWG
-759 DRATRAWE
+759 SRATTAWN

-779 LKFAFGP
+779 LKLAFGP

-806 VVGPYFGKAWDWICG
+806 VVGPYFSKAWDWICG
-821 KFKWAADFI
+821 IFTSAAESI
-830 KGIVDWVFKAVDTI
+830 KGIVEWIFGAIDKVGKTI
-844 AKKWT
+844 SESKWGENFRKNAETALNFDPAAGMREADEEAGAKKGEAGKG
-849 ESETFKRN
+849 ESKPKN
-857 TADALN
+857 
-863 MNFGGWQ
+863 
-870 GSTAEEGAAWVRTG
+870 SIEE
-884 NEKGKESLE
+884 
-893 SPPDFVGPKPQ
+893 PPKAVGPKQP
-904 DKAPDKPAGPKPME
+904 DKAPDRPVAQNPLDLPAFLKGWTDG
-918 TAKQLPGMPTGD
+918 TAFS
-930 APGGDFVDD
+930 GGDVPDD
-939 SLPAPDFSGWG
+939 DTPLNFDGFG
-950 DEDGKKK
+950 DEAPKKGKG
-957 KGKKGKG
+957 GKKGKG

-972 LDSGNKFSTVFIPA
+972 LDSGNRFSTVFIPA
-986 ASKKDKD
+986 AKKDGSEKG
-993 ASKPVGTSVLLPS
+993 KPVGTSVLMAPPS
-1006 SSGDSETVA
+1006 GQSETVA

-1040 SLSKVSEP
+1040 SLSKVNEP

-1066 APRAI
+1066 VSRSI

-1082 SPFAVLKNALGAAP
+1082 SAFAVLKNALGAAP

-1108 RDALP
+1108 RDSLP

-1147 NIADAGSLPA
+1147 NITDAGNLPA
-1157 EANVTAGYDYAD
+1157 
-1169 VSLVDSTDVIGG
+1169 LIK
-1181 INESTGESEG
+1181 
-1191 LELIDSVFP
+1191 EL
-1200 QFRLVPGSILA
+1200 R
-1211 PRFSEDPAVAVV
+1211 
-1223 MAAKADGINGLFK
+1223 
-1236 AVALADIPTEGEH
+1236 
-1249 GVKKYTD
+1249 
-1256 VPAYKQNNNLSDEL
+1256 
-1270 LIVCWP
+1270 
-1276 KVKLGDRVFGLATHL
+1276 
-1291 TGLISQTDA
+1291 
-1300 DREGVPYA
+1300 
-1308 SPSNKRLEITSIG
+1308 RLE
-1321 YPDEKEEGGWKE
+1321 PEFEKLVRRALERMRS
-1333 LFLGLDKCNY
+1333 DKAR
-1343 LNGEG
+1343 
-1348 IYTAV
+1348 TAH
-1353 NWDGGMKSWGGR
+1353 
-1365 MSAYPSNTDPKDC
+1365 A
-1378 QDAIRRFFNWY
+1378 Q
-1389 QSTFILTYFQK
+1389 
-1400 VDNPLTRR
+1400 
-1408 QIQTILKSEQI
+1408 
-1419 RLDGY
+1419 
-1424 AAREMILGGSISFD
+1424 
-1438 ESDNPATDL
+1438 
-1447 IDGIARFHLRITPP
+1447 
-1461 PANREIDG
+1461 
-1469 IFEFDTDNLSVLFS
+1469 

>member
-1 MAREFGVSF
+1 MASEFGVSF
-10 SLGANLDGSFGSSF
+10 SLGANLDGSFGSAFRSANGQIA
-24 KAASDRIG
+24 K
-32 AVTQALR
+32 VTQSIRA
-39 DMERSPVGKV
+39 MEGTPVGKIGASLLAQREKTQKLV
-49 GAAMSAQKDKI
+49 GS
-60 KAQVAELKEARRQLA
+60 LKEAKGQLA
-75 EYEATAER
+75 GYWAEAER
-83 TGRKTKGL
+83 TGNITGTL
-91 EQQIEK
+91 AAQIERAERK
-97 SRERV
+97 VASLKGRLYQSNAAFREQNAEAVKV
-102 SRLTERAK
+102 SGSVTKLRHDYDALNAAMNRAK
-110 SSGLNYRETVAAAVG
+110 SHR
-125 SAGSYQAFGSQH
+125 
-137 QALGTD
+137 D
-143 MEELRKRKDRESSRL
+143 
-158 FVARAADAQRGALS
+158 ALS
-172 REFSG
+172 
-177 MPAADM
+177 AN
-183 GDRLAPMLAKQREA
+183 
-197 IKALGG
+197 I
-203 NLREAET
+203 
-210 RLAAFQAKA
+210 
-219 KDSGGA
+219 
-225 SGALA
+225 
-230 LKLARAE
+230 ARKNE
-237 EEVGQ
+237 
-242 LSAKLMQSGAAY
+242 
-254 RETVAL
+254 
-260 ATSAGNR
+260 
-267 IGELASRYRT
+267 
-277 LSASMEAAKRHQQA
+277 
-291 VDANMSRRAA
+291 

-316 AAQAATAAIPVKLA
+316 AAQAATAAIPLRLA

-364 ETGKSFEDVVAIMT
+364 ETGKSFEDIVTMMAA
-378 SGAQAGLGKTRE
+378 GAQAGLGKTRE
-390 EMRSNTEQAIQMSI
+390 EMRENTEQAIQMSV
-404 AWGVT
+404 AWGVS
-409 AEQAGDSL
+409 AEQAGGSL

-422 SMGMTSQEARH
+422 SMGMTNQEARH

-444 MNGEAGEIDRIFTRM
+444 MKGEAGELDQIFTRM
-459 GPLLKGSGM
+459 GPLMKGSGL
-468 ASQDIAAL
+468 ALQDIAAL
-476 GMAFKASGAEVE
+476 GMAFKASGSDVN
-488 VAGTAMKNFTNV
+488 VAGTAMKNFSKV
-500 LALGNSMTKDQKE
+500 LSLGNAMTKDQKE

-527 QMQTDAKGAIMTLLK
+527 QMQTDAKGAIMTLLT
-542 QIKRVP
+542 QLKRVP
-548 VERQNEVAMKLFG
+548 KEMQNAVSMKLFG
-561 QESIAAIAP
+561 DESIAAIAP
-570 LLENLGLLKQAFE
+570 LLDNLGLLKQAFE
-583 IANSNVDDSV
+583 IANSNVDNSTLD
-593 LEEYQNRMK
+593 EYKSRME

-641 GVITGFAKEYPN
+641 GVITEFAKEYPN

-672 IVFGYAYNG
+672 IVFGYTYNG

-741 MLSLIGIQKG
+741 MLSLVGIQKN
-751 TAIGMVWG
+751 ASSGMGLMNKASKVL
-759 DRATRAWE
+759 
-767 KSTKLLGKGLGA
+767 KVGLGA

-870 GSTAEEGAAWVRTG
+870 DSTAEEGAAWVRTG

-918 TAKQLPGMPTGD
+918 TAKQLPGMPTSD

-964 AGPVTVVS
+964 VGPVTVVS

-1082 SPFAVLKNALGAAP
+1082 SPFAVLKNALGAVP
-1096 DQWSRTVGAKFG
+1096 DQWSRTINAKLERGAVPPAFPPVRE
-1108 RDALP
+1108 RDTLP
-1113 PVLPQTPLL
+1113 PVLPQTPML
-1122 LERSRKAPAQRQPE
+1122 LERNKRAPERREREAPA
-1136 ASGDIQIVQHF
+1136 GNIQIVQHF
-1147 NIADAGSLPA
+1147 NIADAG
-1157 EANVTAGYDYAD
+1157 
-1169 VSLVDSTDVIGG
+1169 
-1181 INESTGESEG
+1181 
-1191 LELIDSVFP
+1191 
-1200 QFRLVPGSILA
+1200 
-1211 PRFSEDPAVAVV
+1211 
-1223 MAAKADGINGLFK
+1223 
-1236 AVALADIPTEGEH
+1236 
-1249 GVKKYTD
+1249 
-1256 VPAYKQNNNLSDEL
+1256 NLSALKKEL
-1270 LIVCWP
+1270 
-1276 KVKLGDRVFGLATHL
+1276 R
-1291 TGLISQTDA
+1291 
-1300 DREGVPYA
+1300 
-1308 SPSNKRLEITSIG
+1308 RLE
-1321 YPDEKEEGGWKE
+1321 PEFEKLVRRALERMRS
-1333 LFLGLDKCNY
+1333 DKAR
-1343 LNGEG
+1343 
-1348 IYTAV
+1348 TAH
-1353 NWDGGMKSWGGR
+1353 
-1365 MSAYPSNTDPKDC
+1365 A
-1378 QDAIRRFFNWY
+1378 Q
-1389 QSTFILTYFQK
+1389 
-1400 VDNPLTRR
+1400 
-1408 QIQTILKSEQI
+1408 
-1419 RLDGY
+1419 
-1424 AAREMILGGSISFD
+1424 
-1438 ESDNPATDL
+1438 
-1447 IDGIARFHLRITPP
+1447 
-1461 PANREIDG
+1461 
-1469 IFEFDTDNLSVLFS
+1469 

>member
-1 MAREFGVSF
+1 MASEFGVSF
-10 SLGANLDGSFGSSF
+10 SLGANLDGSFGSAFRSANGQIA
-24 KAASDRIG
+24 K
-32 AVTQALR
+32 VTQSIRA
-39 DMERSPVGKV
+39 MEGTPVGKIGASLLAQREKTQKLV
-49 GAAMSAQKDKI
+49 GS
-60 KAQVAELKEARRQLA
+60 LKEAKGQLA
-75 EYEATAER
+75 GYWAEAER
-83 TGRKTKGL
+83 TGNITGTL
-91 EQQIEK
+91 AAQIERAERK
-97 SRERV
+97 VASLKGRLYQSNAAFREQNAEAVKV
-102 SRLTERAK
+102 SGSVTKLRHDYDALNAAMNRAK
-110 SSGLNYRETVAAAVG
+110 SHR
-125 SAGSYQAFGSQH
+125 
-137 QALGTD
+137 D
-143 MEELRKRKDRESSRL
+143 
-158 FVARAADAQRGALS
+158 ALS
-172 REFSG
+172 
-177 MPAADM
+177 AN
-183 GDRLAPMLAKQREA
+183 
-197 IKALGG
+197 I
-203 NLREAET
+203 
-210 RLAAFQAKA
+210 
-219 KDSGGA
+219 
-225 SGALA
+225 
-230 LKLARAE
+230 ARKNE
-237 EEVGQ
+237 
-242 LSAKLMQSGAAY
+242 
-254 RETVAL
+254 
-260 ATSAGNR
+260 
-267 IGELASRYRT
+267 
-277 LSASMEAAKRHQQA
+277 
-291 VDANMSRRAA
+291 

-488 VAGTAMKNFTNV
+488 VAGTAMKNFTKV
-500 LALGNSMTKDQKE
+500 LSLGNAMTKDQKE
-513 IFSRLGLDPKAMQK
+513 IFKHLGLDPNALQK
-527 QMQTDAKGAIMTLLK
+527 QMQTDAKGAIMTLLT
-542 QIKRVP
+542 QLKRVP
-548 VERQNEVAMKLFG
+548 KEMQNAVSMKLFG
-561 QESIAAIAP
+561 DESIAAIAP
-570 LLENLGLLKQAFE
+570 LLDNLDLLKQAFK
-583 IANSNVDDSV
+583 IANGNVDDSV
-593 LEEYQNRMK
+593 LEEYLNRME

-759 DRATRAWE
+759 SRATRAWE

-830 KGIVDWVFKAVDTI
+830 KGIVDWVFNAVDTI

-1020 QNLVGGLNKTFDR
+1020 QNLVGGLNKTFDH

-1147 NIADAGSLPA
+1147 NIADAGNLPA
-1157 EANVTAGYDYAD
+1157 
-1169 VSLVDSTDVIGG
+1169 LKK
-1181 INESTGESEG
+1181 
-1191 LELIDSVFP
+1191 EL
-1200 QFRLVPGSILA
+1200 R
-1211 PRFSEDPAVAVV
+1211 
-1223 MAAKADGINGLFK
+1223 
-1236 AVALADIPTEGEH
+1236 
-1249 GVKKYTD
+1249 
-1256 VPAYKQNNNLSDEL
+1256 
-1270 LIVCWP
+1270 
-1276 KVKLGDRVFGLATHL
+1276 
-1291 TGLISQTDA
+1291 
-1300 DREGVPYA
+1300 
-1308 SPSNKRLEITSIG
+1308 RLE
-1321 YPDEKEEGGWKE
+1321 PEFEKLVRRALERMRS
-1333 LFLGLDKCNY
+1333 DKAR
-1343 LNGEG
+1343 
-1348 IYTAV
+1348 TAH
-1353 NWDGGMKSWGGR
+1353 
-1365 MSAYPSNTDPKDC
+1365 A
-1378 QDAIRRFFNWY
+1378 Q
-1389 QSTFILTYFQK
+1389 
-1400 VDNPLTRR
+1400 
-1408 QIQTILKSEQI
+1408 
-1419 RLDGY
+1419 
-1424 AAREMILGGSISFD
+1424 
-1438 ESDNPATDL
+1438 
-1447 IDGIARFHLRITPP
+1447 
-1461 PANREIDG
+1461 
-1469 IFEFDTDNLSVLFS
+1469 

>member
-1 MAREFGVSF
+1 MASEFGVSF
-10 SLGANLDGSFGSSF
+10 SLGANLDGSFGSAFRSANGQIA
-24 KAASDRIG
+24 K
-32 AVTQALR
+32 VTQSIRA
-39 DMERSPVGKV
+39 MEGTPVGKIGASLLAQREKTQKLV
-49 GAAMSAQKDKI
+49 GS
-60 KAQVAELKEARRQLA
+60 LKEAKGQLA
-75 EYEATAER
+75 GYWAEAER
-83 TGRKTKGL
+83 TGNITGTL
-91 EQQIEK
+91 AAQIERAERK
-97 SRERV
+97 VASLKGRLYQSNAAFREQNAEAVKV
-102 SRLTERAK
+102 SGSVTKLRHDYDALNAAMNRAK
-110 SSGLNYRETVAAAVG
+110 SHR
-125 SAGSYQAFGSQH
+125 
-137 QALGTD
+137 D
-143 MEELRKRKDRESSRL
+143 
-158 FVARAADAQRGALS
+158 ALS
-172 REFSG
+172 
-177 MPAADM
+177 AN
-183 GDRLAPMLAKQREA
+183 
-197 IKALGG
+197 I
-203 NLREAET
+203 
-210 RLAAFQAKA
+210 
-219 KDSGGA
+219 
-225 SGALA
+225 
-230 LKLARAE
+230 ARKNE
-237 EEVGQ
+237 
-242 LSAKLMQSGAAY
+242 
-254 RETVAL
+254 
-260 ATSAGNR
+260 
-267 IGELASRYRT
+267 
-277 LSASMEAAKRHQQA
+277 
-291 VDANMSRRAA
+291 

-459 GPLLKGSGM
+459 GPLLKGAGM

-488 VAGTAMKNFTNV
+488 VAGTAMKNFTKV
-500 LALGNSMTKDQKE
+500 LSLGNAMTKDQKE
-513 IFSRLGLDPKAMQK
+513 IFKHLGLDPNALQK
-527 QMQTDAKGAIMTLLK
+527 QMQTDAKGAIMTLLT
-542 QIKRVP
+542 QLKRVP
-548 VERQNEVAMKLFG
+548 KEMQNAVSMKLFG
-561 QESIAAIAP
+561 DESIAAIAP
-570 LLENLGLLKQAFE
+570 LLDNLDLLKQAFE

-741 MLSLIGIQKG
+741 MLSLVGIQKKASIGSVWAARGLKVLEGG
-751 TAIGMVWG
+751 TKILKV
-759 DRATRAWE
+759 
-767 KSTKLLGKGLGA
+767 GLGA

-800 LIENWD
+800 LTENWS
-806 VVGPYFGKAWDWICG
+806 VVGPYFSKMWEWICG
-821 KFKWAADFI
+821 KFQWAVNKIKGFI
-830 KGIVDWVFKAVDTI
+830 KWIGDAAKWVSEALDFMSMENAEKN
-844 AKKWT
+844 
-849 ESETFKRN
+849 SET
-857 TADALN
+857 ALN
-863 MNFGGWQ
+863 WGFDGGQ
-870 GSTAEEGAAWVRTG
+870 NEPAARQKKGGLREMPAENAEM
-884 NEKGKESLE
+884 
-893 SPPDFVGPKPQ
+893 VGPKPE

-964 AGPVTVVS
+964 VGPVTVVS
-972 LDSGNKFSTVFIPA
+972 LDSGNRFSTVFIPA

-1096 DQWSRTVGAKFG
+1096 DQWSRTVGSKFG

-1147 NIADAGSLPA
+1147 NIADAGNLPA
-1157 EANVTAGYDYAD
+1157 
-1169 VSLVDSTDVIGG
+1169 LKK
-1181 INESTGESEG
+1181 
-1191 LELIDSVFP
+1191 EL
-1200 QFRLVPGSILA
+1200 R
-1211 PRFSEDPAVAVV
+1211 
-1223 MAAKADGINGLFK
+1223 
-1236 AVALADIPTEGEH
+1236 
-1249 GVKKYTD
+1249 
-1256 VPAYKQNNNLSDEL
+1256 
-1270 LIVCWP
+1270 
-1276 KVKLGDRVFGLATHL
+1276 
-1291 TGLISQTDA
+1291 
-1300 DREGVPYA
+1300 
-1308 SPSNKRLEITSIG
+1308 RLE
-1321 YPDEKEEGGWKE
+1321 PEFEKLVRRALERMRS
-1333 LFLGLDKCNY
+1333 DKAR
-1343 LNGEG
+1343 
-1348 IYTAV
+1348 TAH
-1353 NWDGGMKSWGGR
+1353 
-1365 MSAYPSNTDPKDC
+1365 A
-1378 QDAIRRFFNWY
+1378 Q
-1389 QSTFILTYFQK
+1389 
-1400 VDNPLTRR
+1400 
-1408 QIQTILKSEQI
+1408 
-1419 RLDGY
+1419 
-1424 AAREMILGGSISFD
+1424 
-1438 ESDNPATDL
+1438 
-1447 IDGIARFHLRITPP
+1447 
-1461 PANREIDG
+1461 
-1469 IFEFDTDNLSVLFS
+1469 

>member
-1 MAREFGVSF
+1 MASEFGVSF
-10 SLGANLDGSFGSSF
+10 SLGANLDGSFGSAFRSANGQIA
-24 KAASDRIG
+24 K
-32 AVTQALR
+32 VTQSIRA
-39 DMERSPVGKV
+39 MEGTPVGKIGASLLAQREKTQKLV
-49 GAAMSAQKDKI
+49 GS
-60 KAQVAELKEARRQLA
+60 LKEAKGQLA
-75 EYEATAER
+75 GYWAEAER
-83 TGRKTKGL
+83 TGNITGTL
-91 EQQIEK
+91 AAQIERAERK
-97 SRERV
+97 VASLKGRLYQSNAAFREQNAEAVKV
-102 SRLTERAK
+102 SGSVTKLRHDYDALNAAMNRAK
-110 SSGLNYRETVAAAVG
+110 SHR
-125 SAGSYQAFGSQH
+125 
-137 QALGTD
+137 D
-143 MEELRKRKDRESSRL
+143 
-158 FVARAADAQRGALS
+158 ALS
-172 REFSG
+172 
-177 MPAADM
+177 AN
-183 GDRLAPMLAKQREA
+183 
-197 IKALGG
+197 I
-203 NLREAET
+203 
-210 RLAAFQAKA
+210 
-219 KDSGGA
+219 
-225 SGALA
+225 
-230 LKLARAE
+230 ARKNE
-237 EEVGQ
+237 
-242 LSAKLMQSGAAY
+242 
-254 RETVAL
+254 
-260 ATSAGNR
+260 
-267 IGELASRYRT
+267 
-277 LSASMEAAKRHQQA
+277 
-291 VDANMSRRAA
+291 

-635 TMSKGV
+635 TLSKGV

-672 IVFGYAYNG
+672 IVFGYVYNG

-759 DRATRAWE
+759 SRATRAWE

-972 LDSGNKFSTVFIPA
+972 LDSGSKFSTVFIPA

-1147 NIADAGSLPA
+1147 NIADAGNLPA
-1157 EANVTAGYDYAD
+1157 
-1169 VSLVDSTDVIGG
+1169 LKK
-1181 INESTGESEG
+1181 
-1191 LELIDSVFP
+1191 EL
-1200 QFRLVPGSILA
+1200 R
-1211 PRFSEDPAVAVV
+1211 
-1223 MAAKADGINGLFK
+1223 
-1236 AVALADIPTEGEH
+1236 
-1249 GVKKYTD
+1249 
-1256 VPAYKQNNNLSDEL
+1256 
-1270 LIVCWP
+1270 
-1276 KVKLGDRVFGLATHL
+1276 
-1291 TGLISQTDA
+1291 
-1300 DREGVPYA
+1300 
-1308 SPSNKRLEITSIG
+1308 RLE
-1321 YPDEKEEGGWKE
+1321 PEFEKLVRRALERMRS
-1333 LFLGLDKCNY
+1333 DKAR
-1343 LNGEG
+1343 
-1348 IYTAV
+1348 TAH
-1353 NWDGGMKSWGGR
+1353 
-1365 MSAYPSNTDPKDC
+1365 A
-1378 QDAIRRFFNWY
+1378 Q
-1389 QSTFILTYFQK
+1389 
-1400 VDNPLTRR
+1400 
-1408 QIQTILKSEQI
+1408 
-1419 RLDGY
+1419 
-1424 AAREMILGGSISFD
+1424 
-1438 ESDNPATDL
+1438 
-1447 IDGIARFHLRITPP
+1447 
-1461 PANREIDG
+1461 
-1469 IFEFDTDNLSVLFS
+1469 

>member
-1 MAREFGVSF
+1 MASEFGVSF
-10 SLGANLDGSFGSSF
+10 SLGANLDGSFGSAFRSANGQIA
-24 KAASDRIG
+24 K
-32 AVTQALR
+32 VTQSIRA
-39 DMERSPVGKV
+39 MEGTPVGKIGASLLAQREKTQKLV
-49 GAAMSAQKDKI
+49 GS
-60 KAQVAELKEARRQLA
+60 LKEAKGQLA
-75 EYEATAER
+75 GYWAEAER
-83 TGRKTKGL
+83 TGNITGTL
-91 EQQIEK
+91 AAQIERAERK
-97 SRERV
+97 VASLKGRLYQSNAAFREQNAEAVKV
-102 SRLTERAK
+102 SGSVTKLRHDYDALNAAMNRAK
-110 SSGLNYRETVAAAVG
+110 SHR
-125 SAGSYQAFGSQH
+125 
-137 QALGTD
+137 D
-143 MEELRKRKDRESSRL
+143 
-158 FVARAADAQRGALS
+158 ALS
-172 REFSG
+172 
-177 MPAADM
+177 AN
-183 GDRLAPMLAKQREA
+183 
-197 IKALGG
+197 I
-203 NLREAET
+203 
-210 RLAAFQAKA
+210 
-219 KDSGGA
+219 
-225 SGALA
+225 
-230 LKLARAE
+230 ARKNE
-237 EEVGQ
+237 
-242 LSAKLMQSGAAY
+242 
-254 RETVAL
+254 
-260 ATSAGNR
+260 
-267 IGELASRYRT
+267 
-277 LSASMEAAKRHQQA
+277 
-291 VDANMSRRAA
+291 

-488 VAGTAMKNFTNV
+488 VAGTAMKNFTKV
-500 LALGNSMTKDQKE
+500 LSLGNAMTKDQKE
-513 IFSRLGLDPKAMQK
+513 IFKHLGLDPNALQK
-527 QMQTDAKGAIMTLLK
+527 QMQTDAKGAIMTLLT
-542 QIKRVP
+542 QLKRVP
-548 VERQNEVAMKLFG
+548 KEMQNAVSMKLFG
-561 QESIAAIAP
+561 DESIAAIAP
-570 LLENLGLLKQAFE
+570 LLDNLDLLKQAFK
-583 IANSNVDDSV
+583 IANGNVDDSV
-593 LEEYQNRMK
+593 LEEYLNRMK

-659 GGVGALAALTVGG
+659 GSVGALAALTVGG
-672 IVFGYAYNG
+672 IVFGYVYNG
-681 LATTINAVKGGMLAL
+681 LATTINAVKGGMLSL

-759 DRATRAWE
+759 SRATRAWE

-830 KGIVDWVFKAVDTI
+830 KGIVDWVFNAVDTI

-964 AGPVTVVS
+964 VGPVTVVS
-972 LDSGNKFSTVFIPA
+972 LDSGNRFSTVFIPA

-1113 PVLPQTPLL
+1113 PVLPQTPML
-1122 LERSRKAPAQRQPE
+1122 LERNKKASAQRQPE

-1147 NIADAGSLPA
+1147 NIADAGNLPA
-1157 EANVTAGYDYAD
+1157 
-1169 VSLVDSTDVIGG
+1169 LKK
-1181 INESTGESEG
+1181 
-1191 LELIDSVFP
+1191 EL
-1200 QFRLVPGSILA
+1200 R
-1211 PRFSEDPAVAVV
+1211 
-1223 MAAKADGINGLFK
+1223 
-1236 AVALADIPTEGEH
+1236 
-1249 GVKKYTD
+1249 
-1256 VPAYKQNNNLSDEL
+1256 
-1270 LIVCWP
+1270 
-1276 KVKLGDRVFGLATHL
+1276 
-1291 TGLISQTDA
+1291 
-1300 DREGVPYA
+1300 
-1308 SPSNKRLEITSIG
+1308 RLE
-1321 YPDEKEEGGWKE
+1321 PEFEKLVRRALERMRS
-1333 LFLGLDKCNY
+1333 DKAR
-1343 LNGEG
+1343 
-1348 IYTAV
+1348 TAH
-1353 NWDGGMKSWGGR
+1353 
-1365 MSAYPSNTDPKDC
+1365 A
-1378 QDAIRRFFNWY
+1378 Q
-1389 QSTFILTYFQK
+1389 
-1400 VDNPLTRR
+1400 
-1408 QIQTILKSEQI
+1408 
-1419 RLDGY
+1419 
-1424 AAREMILGGSISFD
+1424 
-1438 ESDNPATDL
+1438 
-1447 IDGIARFHLRITPP
+1447 
-1461 PANREIDG
+1461 
-1469 IFEFDTDNLSVLFS
+1469 

>member
-102 SRLTERAK
+102 SRLAERAK
-110 SSGLNYRETVAAAVG
+110 SSGLNYREAVAAAVG

-158 FVARAADAQRGALS
+158 SAARAADAQRGALS

-177 MPAADM
+177 TPSADM
-183 GDRLAPMLAKQREA
+183 GDRLAPMLAKQREGL
-197 IKALGG
+197 KALGG
-203 NLREAET
+203 NLREAEN

-219 KDSGGA
+219 RDSGGA

-277 LSASMEAAKRHQQA
+277 LSSSMEAAKRHQQA
-291 VDANMSRRAA
+291 VDANMSRHAA

-390 EMRSNTEQAIQMSI
+390 EMSSNTEQAIQMSI
-404 AWGVT
+404 AWGVN
-409 AEQAGDSL
+409 AEQAGKSL

-459 GPLLKGSGM
+459 GPLMKGSGM

-527 QMQTDAKGAIMTLLK
+527 QMQTDAKGAIMTLLT

-548 VERQNEVAMKLFG
+548 VERQNEIAMKLFG

-570 LLENLGLLKQAFE
+570 LLENLGLLEQALK

-696 RGATIANTAATRGG
+696 RGATVANTAATRGG
-710 TIAALLNR
+710 TIATLLNR

-751 TAIGMVWG
+751 TSIGSVWAARG
-759 DRATRAWE
+759 FKVLE
-767 KSTKLLGKGLGA
+767 GGTKILKVGLGA

-786 VGIAIAGIGLAAYW
+786 VGLAIAGIGLAAYW
-800 LIENWD
+800 LIDNWSE
-806 VVGPYFGKAWDWICG
+806 VGPYFGKAWDWICG
-821 KFKWAADFI
+821 KFQWAVNKI
-830 KGIVDWVFKAVDTI
+830 KGMIGWISDSIEWVKSAFDFLDSEDEKA
-844 AKKWT
+844 AKRRG
-849 ESETFKRN
+849 EAPGAPPE
-857 TADALN
+857 APDA
-863 MNFGGWQ
+863 
-870 GSTAEEGAAWVRTG
+870 
-884 NEKGKESLE
+884 
-893 SPPDFVGPKPQ
+893 VGPKPE
-904 DKAPDKPAGPKPME
+904 DKAPDKPAGGKPLE
-918 TAKQLPGMPTGD
+918 MPTSVPGWASGE
-930 APGGDFVDD
+930 APGGGDVPDDTPLDFDG
-939 SLPAPDFSGWG
+939 FG
-950 DEDGKKK
+950 DEAPKKGK

-972 LDSGNKFSTVFIPA
+972 LDSGNRFSTVFIPA

-993 ASKPVGTSVLLPS
+993 ASKPVGASVLLP

-1020 QNLVGGLNKTFDR
+1020 QNLVGGLNKAFDR
-1033 LPKLFDA
+1033 LPRLFDA
-1040 SLSKVSEP
+1040 SLSKVNEP
-1048 DIPPAVVNIPAS
+1048 DIPPAVVSIAAS

-1066 APRAI
+1066 AARSI

-1082 SPFAVLKNALGAAP
+1082 SAFAVLKNALGAAP
-1096 DQWSRTVGAKFG
+1096 DQWSRTDGAKFG

-1113 PVLPQTPLL
+1113 PVLPQTPML
-1122 LERSRKAPAQRQPE
+1122 LERNKKAPAQGQPE

-1147 NIADAGSLPA
+1147 NIAGA
-1157 EANVTAGYDYAD
+1157 
-1169 VSLVDSTDVIGG
+1169 
-1181 INESTGESEG
+1181 
-1191 LELIDSVFP
+1191 
-1200 QFRLVPGSILA
+1200 
-1211 PRFSEDPAVAVV
+1211 
-1223 MAAKADGINGLFK
+1223 
-1236 AVALADIPTEGEH
+1236 
-1249 GVKKYTD
+1249 
-1256 VPAYKQNNNLSDEL
+1256 
-1270 LIVCWP
+1270 
-1276 KVKLGDRVFGLATHL
+1276 
-1291 TGLISQTDA
+1291 
-1300 DREGVPYA
+1300 
-1308 SPSNKRLEITSIG
+1308 
-1321 YPDEKEEGGWKE
+1321 
-1333 LFLGLDKCNY
+1333 
-1343 LNGEG
+1343 
-1348 IYTAV
+1348 
-1353 NWDGGMKSWGGR
+1353 
-1365 MSAYPSNTDPKDC
+1365 
-1378 QDAIRRFFNWY
+1378 
-1389 QSTFILTYFQK
+1389 
-1400 VDNPLTRR
+1400 
-1408 QIQTILKSEQI
+1408 
-1419 RLDGY
+1419 
-1424 AAREMILGGSISFD
+1424 
-1438 ESDNPATDL
+1438 
-1447 IDGIARFHLRITPP
+1447 
-1461 PANREIDG
+1461 
-1469 IFEFDTDNLSVLFS
+1469 

>member
-1 MAREFGVSF
+1 MASEFGVSF
-10 SLGANLDGSFGSSF
+10 SLGANLDGSFGSAFRSANGQIA
-24 KAASDRIG
+24 K
-32 AVTQALR
+32 VTQSIRA
-39 DMERSPVGKV
+39 MEGTPVGKIGASLLAQREKTQKLV
-49 GAAMSAQKDKI
+49 GS
-60 KAQVAELKEARRQLA
+60 LKEAKGQLA
-75 EYEATAER
+75 GYWAEAER
-83 TGRKTKGL
+83 TGNITGTL
-91 EQQIEK
+91 AAQIERAERK
-97 SRERV
+97 VASLKGRLYQSNAAFREQNAEAVKV
-102 SRLTERAK
+102 SGSVTKLRHDYDALNAAMNRAK
-110 SSGLNYRETVAAAVG
+110 SHR
-125 SAGSYQAFGSQH
+125 
-137 QALGTD
+137 D
-143 MEELRKRKDRESSRL
+143 
-158 FVARAADAQRGALS
+158 ALS
-172 REFSG
+172 
-177 MPAADM
+177 AN
-183 GDRLAPMLAKQREA
+183 
-197 IKALGG
+197 I
-203 NLREAET
+203 
-210 RLAAFQAKA
+210 
-219 KDSGGA
+219 
-225 SGALA
+225 
-230 LKLARAE
+230 ARKNE
-237 EEVGQ
+237 
-242 LSAKLMQSGAAY
+242 
-254 RETVAL
+254 
-260 ATSAGNR
+260 
-267 IGELASRYRT
+267 
-277 LSASMEAAKRHQQA
+277 
-291 VDANMSRRAA
+291 

-488 VAGTAMKNFTNV
+488 VAGTAMKNFTKV
-500 LALGNSMTKDQKE
+500 LSLGNAMTKDQKE
-513 IFSRLGLDPKAMQK
+513 IFKHLGLDPNALQK
-527 QMQTDAKGAIMTLLK
+527 QMQTDAKGAIMTLLT
-542 QIKRVP
+542 QLKRVP
-548 VERQNEVAMKLFG
+548 KEMQNAVSMKLFG
-561 QESIAAIAP
+561 DESIAAIAP
-570 LLENLGLLKQAFE
+570 LLDNLDLLKQAFE

-741 MLSLIGIQKG
+741 MLSLVGIQKKASIGSVWAARGLKVLEGG
-751 TAIGMVWG
+751 TKILKV
-759 DRATRAWE
+759 
-767 KSTKLLGKGLGA
+767 GLGA

-800 LIENWD
+800 LTENWS
-806 VVGPYFGKAWDWICG
+806 VVGPYFSKMWEWICG
-821 KFKWAADFI
+821 KFQWAVNKIKGFI
-830 KGIVDWVFKAVDTI
+830 KWIGDAAKWVSEALDFMSMENAEKN
-844 AKKWT
+844 
-849 ESETFKRN
+849 SET
-857 TADALN
+857 ALN
-863 MNFGGWQ
+863 WGFDGGQ
-870 GSTAEEGAAWVRTG
+870 NEPAARQKKGGLREMPAENAEM
-884 NEKGKESLE
+884 
-893 SPPDFVGPKPQ
+893 VGPKPE

-964 AGPVTVVS
+964 VGPVTVVS
-972 LDSGNKFSTVFIPA
+972 LDSGNRFSTVFIPA

-1096 DQWSRTVGAKFG
+1096 DQWSRTVGSKFG

-1147 NIADAGSLPA
+1147 NIADAGNLPA
-1157 EANVTAGYDYAD
+1157 
-1169 VSLVDSTDVIGG
+1169 LKK
-1181 INESTGESEG
+1181 
-1191 LELIDSVFP
+1191 EL
-1200 QFRLVPGSILA
+1200 R
-1211 PRFSEDPAVAVV
+1211 
-1223 MAAKADGINGLFK
+1223 
-1236 AVALADIPTEGEH
+1236 
-1249 GVKKYTD
+1249 
-1256 VPAYKQNNNLSDEL
+1256 
-1270 LIVCWP
+1270 
-1276 KVKLGDRVFGLATHL
+1276 
-1291 TGLISQTDA
+1291 
-1300 DREGVPYA
+1300 
-1308 SPSNKRLEITSIG
+1308 RLE
-1321 YPDEKEEGGWKE
+1321 PEFEKLVRRALERMRS
-1333 LFLGLDKCNY
+1333 DKAR
-1343 LNGEG
+1343 
-1348 IYTAV
+1348 TAH
-1353 NWDGGMKSWGGR
+1353 
-1365 MSAYPSNTDPKDC
+1365 A
-1378 QDAIRRFFNWY
+1378 Q
-1389 QSTFILTYFQK
+1389 
-1400 VDNPLTRR
+1400 
-1408 QIQTILKSEQI
+1408 
-1419 RLDGY
+1419 
-1424 AAREMILGGSISFD
+1424 
-1438 ESDNPATDL
+1438 
-1447 IDGIARFHLRITPP
+1447 
-1461 PANREIDG
+1461 
-1469 IFEFDTDNLSVLFS
+1469 

>member
-1 MAREFGVSF
+1 MASEFGVSF
-10 SLGANLDGSFGSSF
+10 SLGANLDGSFGSAFRSANGQIA
-24 KAASDRIG
+24 K
-32 AVTQALR
+32 VTQSIRA
-39 DMERSPVGKV
+39 MEGTPVGKIGASLLAQREKTQKLV
-49 GAAMSAQKDKI
+49 GS
-60 KAQVAELKEARRQLA
+60 LKEAKGQLA
-75 EYEATAER
+75 GYWAEAER
-83 TGRKTKGL
+83 TGNITGTL
-91 EQQIEK
+91 AAQIERAERK
-97 SRERV
+97 VASLKGRLYQSNAAFREQNAEAVKV
-102 SRLTERAK
+102 SGSVTKLRHDYDALNAAMNRAK
-110 SSGLNYRETVAAAVG
+110 SHR
-125 SAGSYQAFGSQH
+125 
-137 QALGTD
+137 D
-143 MEELRKRKDRESSRL
+143 
-158 FVARAADAQRGALS
+158 ALS
-172 REFSG
+172 
-177 MPAADM
+177 AN
-183 GDRLAPMLAKQREA
+183 
-197 IKALGG
+197 I
-203 NLREAET
+203 
-210 RLAAFQAKA
+210 
-219 KDSGGA
+219 
-225 SGALA
+225 
-230 LKLARAE
+230 ARKNE
-237 EEVGQ
+237 
-242 LSAKLMQSGAAY
+242 
-254 RETVAL
+254 
-260 ATSAGNR
+260 
-267 IGELASRYRT
+267 
-277 LSASMEAAKRHQQA
+277 
-291 VDANMSRRAA
+291 

-488 VAGTAMKNFTNV
+488 VAGTAMKNFTKV
-500 LALGNSMTKDQKE
+500 LSLGNAMTKDQKE
-513 IFSRLGLDPKAMQK
+513 IFKHLGLDPNALQK
-527 QMQTDAKGAIMTLLK
+527 QMQTDAKGAIMTLLT
-542 QIKRVP
+542 QLKRVP
-548 VERQNEVAMKLFG
+548 KEMQNAVSMKLFG
-561 QESIAAIAP
+561 DESIAAIAP
-570 LLENLGLLKQAFE
+570 LLDNLDLLKQAFK
-583 IANSNVDDSV
+583 IANGNVDDSV
-593 LEEYQNRMK
+593 LEEYLNRME

-741 MLSLIGIQKG
+741 MLSLVGIQKKASIGSVWAARGLKVLEGG
-751 TAIGMVWG
+751 TKILKV
-759 DRATRAWE
+759 
-767 KSTKLLGKGLGA
+767 GLGA

-800 LIENWD
+800 LTENWS
-806 VVGPYFGKAWDWICG
+806 VVGPYFSKMWEWICG
-821 KFKWAADFI
+821 KFQWAVNKIKGFI
-830 KGIVDWVFKAVDTI
+830 KWIGDAAKWVSEALDFMSMENAEKN
-844 AKKWT
+844 
-849 ESETFKRN
+849 SET
-857 TADALN
+857 ALN
-863 MNFGGWQ
+863 WGFDGGQ
-870 GSTAEEGAAWVRTG
+870 NEPAARQKKGGLREMPAENAEM
-884 NEKGKESLE
+884 
-893 SPPDFVGPKPQ
+893 VGPKPE

-964 AGPVTVVS
+964 VGPVTVVS

-993 ASKPVGTSVLLPS
+993 ASKPVGTSVLLP

-1113 PVLPQTPLL
+1113 PVLPKTPML
-1122 LERSRKAPAQRQPE
+1122 LERNKKASAQRQPE

-1147 NIADAGSLPA
+1147 NIADAGNLPA
-1157 EANVTAGYDYAD
+1157 
-1169 VSLVDSTDVIGG
+1169 LKK
-1181 INESTGESEG
+1181 
-1191 LELIDSVFP
+1191 EL
-1200 QFRLVPGSILA
+1200 R
-1211 PRFSEDPAVAVV
+1211 
-1223 MAAKADGINGLFK
+1223 
-1236 AVALADIPTEGEH
+1236 
-1249 GVKKYTD
+1249 
-1256 VPAYKQNNNLSDEL
+1256 
-1270 LIVCWP
+1270 
-1276 KVKLGDRVFGLATHL
+1276 
-1291 TGLISQTDA
+1291 
-1300 DREGVPYA
+1300 
-1308 SPSNKRLEITSIG
+1308 RLE
-1321 YPDEKEEGGWKE
+1321 PEFEKLVRRALERMRS
-1333 LFLGLDKCNY
+1333 DKAR
-1343 LNGEG
+1343 
-1348 IYTAV
+1348 TAH
-1353 NWDGGMKSWGGR
+1353 
-1365 MSAYPSNTDPKDC
+1365 A
-1378 QDAIRRFFNWY
+1378 Q
-1389 QSTFILTYFQK
+1389 
-1400 VDNPLTRR
+1400 
-1408 QIQTILKSEQI
+1408 
-1419 RLDGY
+1419 
-1424 AAREMILGGSISFD
+1424 
-1438 ESDNPATDL
+1438 
-1447 IDGIARFHLRITPP
+1447 
-1461 PANREIDG
+1461 
-1469 IFEFDTDNLSVLFS
+1469 

>member
-1 MAREFGVSF
+1 MASEFGVSF
-10 SLGANLDGSFGSSF
+10 SLGANLDGSFGSAFRSANGQIA
-24 KAASDRIG
+24 K
-32 AVTQALR
+32 VTQSIRA
-39 DMERSPVGKV
+39 MEGTPVGKIGASLLAQREKTQKLV
-49 GAAMSAQKDKI
+49 GS
-60 KAQVAELKEARRQLA
+60 LKEAKGQLA
-75 EYEATAER
+75 GYWAEAER
-83 TGRKTKGL
+83 TGNITGTL
-91 EQQIEK
+91 AAQIERAERK
-97 SRERV
+97 VASLKGRLYQSNAAFREQNAEAVKV
-102 SRLTERAK
+102 SGSVTKLRHDYDALNAAMNRAK
-110 SSGLNYRETVAAAVG
+110 SHR
-125 SAGSYQAFGSQH
+125 
-137 QALGTD
+137 D
-143 MEELRKRKDRESSRL
+143 
-158 FVARAADAQRGALS
+158 ALS
-172 REFSG
+172 
-177 MPAADM
+177 AN
-183 GDRLAPMLAKQREA
+183 
-197 IKALGG
+197 I
-203 NLREAET
+203 
-210 RLAAFQAKA
+210 
-219 KDSGGA
+219 
-225 SGALA
+225 
-230 LKLARAE
+230 ARKNE
-237 EEVGQ
+237 
-242 LSAKLMQSGAAY
+242 
-254 RETVAL
+254 
-260 ATSAGNR
+260 
-267 IGELASRYRT
+267 
-277 LSASMEAAKRHQQA
+277 
-291 VDANMSRRAA
+291 

-488 VAGTAMKNFTNV
+488 VAGTAMKNFTKV
-500 LALGNSMTKDQKE
+500 LSLGNAMTKDQKE
-513 IFSRLGLDPKAMQK
+513 IFKHLGLDPNALQK
-527 QMQTDAKGAIMTLLK
+527 QMQTDAKGAIMTLLT
-542 QIKRVP
+542 QLKRVP
-548 VERQNEVAMKLFG
+548 KEMQNAVSMKLFG
-561 QESIAAIAP
+561 DESIAAIAP
-570 LLENLGLLKQAFE
+570 LLDNLDLLKQAFK
-583 IANSNVDDSV
+583 IANGNVDDSV
-593 LEEYQNRMK
+593 LEEYLNRME

-759 DRATRAWE
+759 SRATRAWE

-830 KGIVDWVFKAVDTI
+830 KGIVDWVFNAVDTI

-857 TADALN
+857 MADALN

-964 AGPVTVVS
+964 VGPVTVVS

-1020 QNLVGGLNKTFDR
+1020 QNLVGGLNKTFDH

-1147 NIADAGSLPA
+1147 NIADAGNLPA
-1157 EANVTAGYDYAD
+1157 
-1169 VSLVDSTDVIGG
+1169 LKK
-1181 INESTGESEG
+1181 
-1191 LELIDSVFP
+1191 EL
-1200 QFRLVPGSILA
+1200 R
-1211 PRFSEDPAVAVV
+1211 
-1223 MAAKADGINGLFK
+1223 
-1236 AVALADIPTEGEH
+1236 
-1249 GVKKYTD
+1249 
-1256 VPAYKQNNNLSDEL
+1256 
-1270 LIVCWP
+1270 
-1276 KVKLGDRVFGLATHL
+1276 
-1291 TGLISQTDA
+1291 
-1300 DREGVPYA
+1300 
-1308 SPSNKRLEITSIG
+1308 RLE
-1321 YPDEKEEGGWKE
+1321 PEFEKLVRRALERMRS
-1333 LFLGLDKCNY
+1333 DKAR
-1343 LNGEG
+1343 
-1348 IYTAV
+1348 TAH
-1353 NWDGGMKSWGGR
+1353 
-1365 MSAYPSNTDPKDC
+1365 A
-1378 QDAIRRFFNWY
+1378 Q
-1389 QSTFILTYFQK
+1389 
-1400 VDNPLTRR
+1400 
-1408 QIQTILKSEQI
+1408 
-1419 RLDGY
+1419 
-1424 AAREMILGGSISFD
+1424 
-1438 ESDNPATDL
+1438 
-1447 IDGIARFHLRITPP
+1447 
-1461 PANREIDG
+1461 
-1469 IFEFDTDNLSVLFS
+1469 

>member
-1 MAREFGVSF
+1 MASEFGVSF
-10 SLGANLDGSFGSSF
+10 SLGANLDGSFGSAFRSANGQIA
-24 KAASDRIG
+24 K
-32 AVTQALR
+32 VTQSIRA
-39 DMERSPVGKV
+39 MEGTPVGKIGASLLAQREKTQKLV
-49 GAAMSAQKDKI
+49 GS
-60 KAQVAELKEARRQLA
+60 LKEAKGQLA
-75 EYEATAER
+75 GYWAEAER
-83 TGRKTKGL
+83 TGNITGTL
-91 EQQIEK
+91 AAQIERAERK
-97 SRERV
+97 VASLKGRLYQSNAAFREQNAEAVKV
-102 SRLTERAK
+102 SGSVTKLRHDYDALNAAMNRAK
-110 SSGLNYRETVAAAVG
+110 SHR
-125 SAGSYQAFGSQH
+125 
-137 QALGTD
+137 D
-143 MEELRKRKDRESSRL
+143 
-158 FVARAADAQRGALS
+158 ALS
-172 REFSG
+172 
-177 MPAADM
+177 AN
-183 GDRLAPMLAKQREA
+183 
-197 IKALGG
+197 I
-203 NLREAET
+203 
-210 RLAAFQAKA
+210 
-219 KDSGGA
+219 
-225 SGALA
+225 
-230 LKLARAE
+230 ARKNE
-237 EEVGQ
+237 
-242 LSAKLMQSGAAY
+242 
-254 RETVAL
+254 
-260 ATSAGNR
+260 
-267 IGELASRYRT
+267 
-277 LSASMEAAKRHQQA
+277 
-291 VDANMSRRAA
+291 
-301 LRDQRSDLNGRLIGG
+301 LRDQRLDLNGRLIGG
-316 AAQAATAAIPVKLA
+316 AAQAATVALPLRLA

-364 ETGKSFEDVVAIMT
+364 ETGKSFEDIVTMMAA
-378 SGAQAGLGKTRE
+378 GAQAGLGKTRE
-390 EMRSNTEQAIQMSI
+390 EMRENTEQAIQMSV
-404 AWGVT
+404 AWGVS
-409 AEQAGDSL
+409 AEQAGGSL

-422 SMGMTSQEARH
+422 SMGMTNQEARH

-444 MNGEAGEIDRIFTRM
+444 MKGEAGELDQIFTRM
-459 GPLLKGSGM
+459 GPLMKGSGL
-468 ASQDIAAL
+468 ALQDIAAL
-476 GMAFKASGAEVE
+476 GMAFKASGSDVN
-488 VAGTAMKNFTNV
+488 VAGTAMKNFSKV
-500 LALGNSMTKDQKE
+500 LSLGNAMTKDQKE

-542 QIKRVP
+542 QLKRVP
-548 VERQNEVAMKLFG
+548 REMQNAVSMKLFG
-561 QESIAAIAP
+561 DESIAAIAP
-570 LLENLGLLKQAFE
+570 LLENLGLLEQAFK
-583 IANSNVDDSV
+583 IANSNVDGSNLD
-593 LEEYQNRMK
+593 EYKRRME

-635 TMSKGV
+635 TLSKGV

-863 MNFGGWQ
+863 MSFDNWQ

-930 APGGDFVDD
+930 APGGNFVAD
-939 SLPAPDFSGWG
+939 SLPAPDFSSWG
-950 DEDGKKK
+950 AEDGKKK

-972 LDSGNKFSTVFIPA
+972 LDSGNRFSTVFIPA

-1066 APRAI
+1066 VARSI

-1113 PVLPQTPLL
+1113 PVLPQTPML
-1122 LERSRKAPAQRQPE
+1122 LERNKKVPTQRQPE

-1147 NIADAGSLPA
+1147 NIADAGNLPA
-1157 EANVTAGYDYAD
+1157 
-1169 VSLVDSTDVIGG
+1169 LKK
-1181 INESTGESEG
+1181 
-1191 LELIDSVFP
+1191 EL
-1200 QFRLVPGSILA
+1200 R
-1211 PRFSEDPAVAVV
+1211 
-1223 MAAKADGINGLFK
+1223 
-1236 AVALADIPTEGEH
+1236 
-1249 GVKKYTD
+1249 
-1256 VPAYKQNNNLSDEL
+1256 
-1270 LIVCWP
+1270 
-1276 KVKLGDRVFGLATHL
+1276 
-1291 TGLISQTDA
+1291 
-1300 DREGVPYA
+1300 
-1308 SPSNKRLEITSIG
+1308 RLE
-1321 YPDEKEEGGWKE
+1321 PEFEKLVRRALERMRS
-1333 LFLGLDKCNY
+1333 DKAR
-1343 LNGEG
+1343 
-1348 IYTAV
+1348 TAH
-1353 NWDGGMKSWGGR
+1353 
-1365 MSAYPSNTDPKDC
+1365 A
-1378 QDAIRRFFNWY
+1378 Q
-1389 QSTFILTYFQK
+1389 
-1400 VDNPLTRR
+1400 
-1408 QIQTILKSEQI
+1408 
-1419 RLDGY
+1419 
-1424 AAREMILGGSISFD
+1424 
-1438 ESDNPATDL
+1438 
-1447 IDGIARFHLRITPP
+1447 
-1461 PANREIDG
+1461 
-1469 IFEFDTDNLSVLFS
+1469 

>member
-1 MAREFGVSF
+1 M
-10 SLGANLDGSFGSSF
+10 
-24 KAASDRIG
+24 
-32 AVTQALR
+32 
-39 DMERSPVGKV
+39 
-49 GAAMSAQKDKI
+49 
-60 KAQVAELKEARRQLA
+60 
-75 EYEATAER
+75 AER
-83 TGRKTKGL
+83 TGNITGTL
-91 EQQIEK
+91 AAQIERTERK
-97 SRERV
+97 VASLKGRLYQSNAAFREQNAEAVKV
-102 SRLTERAK
+102 SGSVTKLRHDYDALNAAMNRAK
-110 SSGLNYRETVAAAVG
+110 SHR
-125 SAGSYQAFGSQH
+125 
-137 QALGTD
+137 D
-143 MEELRKRKDRESSRL
+143 
-158 FVARAADAQRGALS
+158 ALS
-172 REFSG
+172 
-177 MPAADM
+177 AN
-183 GDRLAPMLAKQREA
+183 
-197 IKALGG
+197 I
-203 NLREAET
+203 
-210 RLAAFQAKA
+210 
-219 KDSGGA
+219 
-225 SGALA
+225 
-230 LKLARAE
+230 ARKNE
-237 EEVGQ
+237 
-242 LSAKLMQSGAAY
+242 
-254 RETVAL
+254 
-260 ATSAGNR
+260 
-267 IGELASRYRT
+267 
-277 LSASMEAAKRHQQA
+277 
-291 VDANMSRRAA
+291 

-316 AAQAATAAIPVKLA
+316 AAQAATAAIPLRLA

-364 ETGKSFEDVVAIMT
+364 ETGKSFEDIVTMMAA
-378 SGAQAGLGKTRE
+378 GAQAGLGKTRE
-390 EMRSNTEQAIQMSI
+390 EMRENTEQAIQMSV
-404 AWGVT
+404 AWGVS
-409 AEQAGDSL
+409 AEQAGGSL

-422 SMGMTSQEARH
+422 SMGMTNQEARH

-444 MNGEAGEIDRIFTRM
+444 MKGEAGELDQIFTRM
-459 GPLLKGSGM
+459 GPLMKGSGL
-468 ASQDIAAL
+468 ALQDIAAL
-476 GMAFKASGAEVE
+476 GMAFKASGSDVN
-488 VAGTAMKNFTNV
+488 VAGTAMKNFSKV
-500 LALGNSMTKDQKE
+500 LSLGNAMTKDQKE

-527 QMQTDAKGAIMTLLK
+527 QMQTDAKGAIMTLLT
-542 QIKRVP
+542 QLKRVP
-548 VERQNEVAMKLFG
+548 KEMQNAVSMKLFG
-561 QESIAAIAP
+561 DESIAAIAP
-570 LLENLGLLKQAFE
+570 LLDNLGLLKQAFE
-583 IANSNVDDSV
+583 IANSNVDNSTLD
-593 LEEYQNRMK
+593 EYKSRME

-635 TMSKGV
+635 TLSKGV
-641 GVITGFAKEYPN
+641 GVITEFAKEYPN

-672 IVFGYAYNG
+672 IVLGYAYNG

-759 DRATRAWE
+759 ARATRAWE

-870 GSTAEEGAAWVRTG
+870 DSTAEEGAAWVRTG

-918 TAKQLPGMPTGD
+918 PAKQLPGMPTGD
-930 APGGDFVDD
+930 APGGDFDD

-1033 LPKLFDA
+1033 LPRLFDA

-1082 SPFAVLKNALGAAP
+1082 SPFAVLKNALGAVP
-1096 DQWSRTVGAKFG
+1096 DQWSRTINAKLERGAVPPAFPPVRE
-1108 RDALP
+1108 RDTLP
-1113 PVLPQTPLL
+1113 PVLPQTPML
-1122 LERSRKAPAQRQPE
+1122 LERNKRAPERREREAPA
-1136 ASGDIQIVQHF
+1136 GNIQIVQHF
-1147 NIADAGSLPA
+1147 NIADAGNLPA
-1157 EANVTAGYDYAD
+1157 
-1169 VSLVDSTDVIGG
+1169 LKK
-1181 INESTGESEG
+1181 
-1191 LELIDSVFP
+1191 EL
-1200 QFRLVPGSILA
+1200 G
-1211 PRFSEDPAVAVV
+1211 
-1223 MAAKADGINGLFK
+1223 
-1236 AVALADIPTEGEH
+1236 
-1249 GVKKYTD
+1249 
-1256 VPAYKQNNNLSDEL
+1256 
-1270 LIVCWP
+1270 
-1276 KVKLGDRVFGLATHL
+1276 
-1291 TGLISQTDA
+1291 
-1300 DREGVPYA
+1300 
-1308 SPSNKRLEITSIG
+1308 RLE
-1321 YPDEKEEGGWKE
+1321 PEFEKLVRRALERMRS
-1333 LFLGLDKCNY
+1333 DKAR
-1343 LNGEG
+1343 
-1348 IYTAV
+1348 TAH
-1353 NWDGGMKSWGGR
+1353 
-1365 MSAYPSNTDPKDC
+1365 A
-1378 QDAIRRFFNWY
+1378 Q
-1389 QSTFILTYFQK
+1389 
-1400 VDNPLTRR
+1400 
-1408 QIQTILKSEQI
+1408 
-1419 RLDGY
+1419 
-1424 AAREMILGGSISFD
+1424 
-1438 ESDNPATDL
+1438 
-1447 IDGIARFHLRITPP
+1447 
-1461 PANREIDG
+1461 
-1469 IFEFDTDNLSVLFS
+1469 